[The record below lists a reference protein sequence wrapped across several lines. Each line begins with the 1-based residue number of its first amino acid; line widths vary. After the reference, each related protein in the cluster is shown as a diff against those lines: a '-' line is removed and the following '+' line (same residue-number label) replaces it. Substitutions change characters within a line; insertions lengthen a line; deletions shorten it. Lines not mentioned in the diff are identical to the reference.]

1 MVQKEFFSQ
10 MELEQ
15 YTDKAKETMVEAMEN
30 ARALDH
36 QTITTAHVM
45 KAILLNN
52 KKRFRKL
59 IELVGGNYYWCIQE
73 TDKILISLP
82 RVEGYKNLF
91 IDAELSES
99 INSADIYAQKL
110 GDKFIGLEALFLGI
124 VLGKSEISKKLVK
137 KMKNIN
143 QLEELVLAE
152 RKGNKIE
159 SQGHQEGD
167 NILDDYTVN
176 LTNRASEGRIDPIIG
191 RDEEIRRTIQ
201 VLSRRTKNN
210 PILIGFPGVGKTA
223 IAEGLA
229 LRIVRKDVPEV
240 LLDKKLL
247 SLDMGSLVAGAKYR
261 GEFEERLKSVLQA
274 IESSKGE
281 IILFIDEVHLLVGAG
296 KSEGSMDASNLL
308 KPALARGSLR
318 CIGATTLDEH
328 RKYIEKD
335 AALARRF
342 QPVMITP
349 PNTKECLSILRGIK
363 DKYEVHHGV
372 SISDNALIAAVK
384 MSDRYITDRFLP
396 DKAIDLV
403 DEAAAKLKMEL
414 GSKPIEL
421 EDLEREILQKEI
433 EREAL
438 KKENDFESR
447 ARLTELVNDLKML
460 SQKSNKLNEQWKTEI
475 VNVKD
480 LSSNKEMLEKFKSE
494 LEGSKRNGDLQRAG
508 ELTYSVIPKLEME
521 IKEAEKRSLNA
532 KQINPERVSENHI
545 ANVVAKWSG
554 IPVEKLLGSEKSKL
568 MDMEELLSQS
578 VIGQKEPVESVS
590 KAIRRAKAG
599 LSDLKRPLASF
610 LFLGPTGVGKTELS
624 KTLSEFLFQDREAM
638 TRIDMSEYMEKHSVA
653 RLIGSPPG
661 YVGFEEGGA
670 LTEAVRRKP
679 YQVVL
684 FDEVEKA
691 HNDIINLLLQ
701 VLDEG
706 RLTDA
711 HGRNVSFANSI
722 IILTSNLGAE
732 EFIKPA
738 ENKPKIIEQNVMK
751 HVKKWFKPEFL
762 NRLDDIVTFNSLKIN
777 DIEEIISIRV
787 SELQQLLQERNIDLV
802 ISEKAKSWIA
812 KNSFDKEYG
821 ARPLKRTIESN
832 IKDKLADQLLV
843 GNLKEGNVAFVDE
856 ENDSISLKI
865 RDSVNTVH

>member
-1 MVQKEFFSQ
+1 MD
-10 MELEQ
+10 LER
-15 YTDKAKETMVEAMEN
+15 YTDNAKETMVEAMEN
-30 ARALDH
+30 AKALDH

-45 KAILLNN
+45 KSILLNN
-52 KKRFRKL
+52 KQRFRKL
-59 IELVGGNYYWCIQE
+59 IELVGGDYFSVLQE
-73 TDKILISLP
+73 ADKLLISLP
-82 RVEGYKNLF
+82 KVEGHKNLF
-91 IDAELSES
+91 IDTNLSEA
-99 INSADIYAQKL
+99 IKSAEIYADKL

-124 VLGKSEISKKLVK
+124 ALGQSEISKKLKSKV
-137 KMKNIN
+137 KNID
-143 QLEELVLAE
+143 QLEDFVLTD

-159 SQGHQEGD
+159 SQTHQEGENVLD
-167 NILDDYTVN
+167 NYTVN
-176 LTNRASEGRIDPIIG
+176 LTEKALEGRIDPIIG

-210 PILIGFPGVGKTA
+210 PILIGSPGVGKTA

-229 LRIVRKDVPEV
+229 LRIFRKDVPEV

-247 SLDMGSLVAGAKYR
+247 SLDMGLLVAGAKYR

-274 IESSKGE
+274 IENSQGQ

-308 KPALARGSLR
+308 KPALARGTLR

-342 QPVMITP
+342 QPVMVNP
-349 PNTKECLSILRGIK
+349 PSTNECLSILRGIK

-372 SISDNALIAAVK
+372 SISDGALIAAVK

-396 DKAIDLV
+396 DKAIDLM

-447 ARLTELVNDLKML
+447 ARLTELMNDLKVL
-460 SQKSNKLNEQWKTEI
+460 SQKSNTLNEQWNMEI

-480 LSSNKEMLEKFKSE
+480 LSSNKEMLEKLKTE
-494 LEGSKRNGDLQRAG
+494 LEESKRSGDLERAG
-508 ELTYSVIPKLEME
+508 ELTYAVIPKLEMAIE
-521 IKEAEKRSLNA
+521 EAEKRSLDA
-532 KQINPERVSENHI
+532 KQINPERVSEDHI
-545 ANVVAKWSG
+545 ANVVSKWSG
-554 IPVEKLLGSEKSKL
+554 IPVEKLLGNEKSQL
-568 MDMEELLSQS
+568 MEMEALLSQS
-578 VIGQKEPVESVS
+578 VIGQREAVECVS

-624 KTLSEFLFQDREAM
+624 KTLSEFLFQDKEAM
-638 TRIDMSEYMEKHSVA
+638 TRIDMSEYMEKHSVS

-679 YQVVL
+679 YQVIL

-691 HNDIINLLLQ
+691 HNDVLNLLLQ

-706 RLTDA
+706 NLTDA
-711 HGRNVSFANSI
+711 HGRNISFSNAI
-722 IILTSNLGAE
+722 IILTSNLGSE
-732 EFIKPA
+732 EFNKTRDRGLKTIKH
-738 ENKPKIIEQNVMK
+738 NVMK
-751 HVKKWFKPEFL
+751 HVKGWFKPEFL

-777 DIEEIISIRV
+777 DIEKIISIRV
-787 SELQQLLQERNIDLV
+787 GELKKLLQEKNIDLV

-812 KNSFDKEYG
+812 KNSFDEEYG

-832 IKDKLADQLLV
+832 IKDKLADQLLL
-843 GNLKEGNVAFVDE
+843 GKLKEGNLAFVDE
-856 ENDSISLKI
+856 ENDSISLII
-865 RDSVNTVH
+865 RDSEKTIH

>member
-1 MVQKEFFSQ
+1 MD
-10 MELEQ
+10 LER
-15 YTDKAKETMVEAMEN
+15 YTNNAKETMVEAMEN
-30 ARALDH
+30 AKALDH

-45 KAILLNN
+45 KSILLNN
-52 KKRFRKL
+52 KQRFRKL
-59 IELVGGNYYWCIQE
+59 IELVGGDYFSVLQE
-73 TDKILISLP
+73 ADKLLISLP
-82 RVEGYKNLF
+82 KVEGHKNLF
-91 IDAELSES
+91 IDTNLSEA
-99 INSADIYAQKL
+99 IKSAEIYADKL

-124 VLGKSEISKKLVK
+124 ALGQSEISKKLKSKV
-137 KMKNIN
+137 KNID
-143 QLEELVLAE
+143 QLEDFVLTD

-159 SQGHQEGD
+159 SQTHQEGENVLD
-167 NILDDYTVN
+167 NYTVN
-176 LTNRASEGRIDPIIG
+176 LTKKALEGRIDPIIG

-210 PILIGFPGVGKTA
+210 PILIGSPGVGKTA

-229 LRIVRKDVPEV
+229 LRIFRKDVPEV

-274 IESSKGE
+274 IENSLGQ

-308 KPALARGSLR
+308 KPALARGTLR

-342 QPVMITP
+342 QPVMVNP
-349 PNTKECLSILRGIK
+349 PSTNECLSILRGIK

-372 SISDNALIAAVK
+372 SISDGALIAAVK

-396 DKAIDLV
+396 DKAIDLM

-447 ARLTELVNDLKML
+447 ARLTELMNDLKVL
-460 SQKSNKLNEQWKTEI
+460 SQKSNTLNEQWNMEI

-480 LSSNKEMLEKFKSE
+480 LSSNKEMLEKLKTE
-494 LEGSKRNGDLQRAG
+494 LEESKRSGDLERAG
-508 ELTYSVIPKLEME
+508 ELTYAVIPKLEMAIE
-521 IKEAEKRSLNA
+521 EAEKRSLDA
-532 KQINPERVSENHI
+532 KQINPERVSEDHI
-545 ANVVAKWSG
+545 ANVVSKWSG
-554 IPVEKLLGSEKSKL
+554 IPVEKLLGNEKSQL
-568 MDMEELLSQS
+568 MEMEALLSQS
-578 VIGQKEPVESVS
+578 VIGQREAVECVS

-624 KTLSEFLFQDREAM
+624 KTLSEFLFQDKEAM
-638 TRIDMSEYMEKHSVA
+638 TRIDMSEYMEKHSVS

-679 YQVVL
+679 YQVIL

-691 HNDIINLLLQ
+691 HNDVLNLLLQ

-706 RLTDA
+706 NLTDA
-711 HGRNVSFANSI
+711 HGRNISFSNAI
-722 IILTSNLGAE
+722 IILTSNLGSE
-732 EFIKPA
+732 EFNKTRDRGLKTIKH
-738 ENKPKIIEQNVMK
+738 NVMK
-751 HVKKWFKPEFL
+751 HVKGWFKPEFL

-777 DIEEIISIRV
+777 DIEKIISIRV
-787 SELQQLLQERNIDLV
+787 GELKKLLQEKNIDLV

-812 KNSFDKEYG
+812 KNSFDEEYG

-832 IKDKLADQLLV
+832 IKDKLADQLLL
-843 GNLKEGNVAFVDE
+843 GKLKEGNLAFVDE

-865 RDSVNTVH
+865 RDSEKTIH

>member
-1 MVQKEFFSQ
+1 MD
-10 MELEQ
+10 LEQ
-15 YTDKAKETMVEAMEN
+15 YTDKAKETMVEAMES

-36 QTITTAHVM
+36 QTITTAHVI

-59 IELVGGNYYWCIQE
+59 IELAGGNYYWVLQE
-73 TDKILISLP
+73 ADKILISLP

-91 IDAELSES
+91 IDTKLSES
-99 INSADIYAQKL
+99 IKSAETYAQKL

-124 VLGKSEISKKLVK
+124 ALGKSEISKKLVN

-143 QLEELVLAE
+143 QLEELALAE
-152 RKGNKIE
+152 RRGNKIE
-159 SQGHQEGD
+159 SQAHQEGD

-274 IESSKGE
+274 IESSNGE

-349 PNTKECLSILRGIK
+349 PNTNECLSILRGIK

-372 SISDNALIAAVK
+372 SISDSALIAAVK

-447 ARLTELVNDLKML
+447 ARLTELMNDLKVL

-480 LSSNKEMLEKFKSE
+480 LSSNKEMLEKLKSE
-494 LEGSKRNGDLQRAG
+494 LEESKRNGDLERAG
-508 ELTYSVIPKLEME
+508 ELTYSVIPKLEMD

-532 KQINPERVSENHI
+532 KQINPERVSEDHI

-578 VIGQKEPVESVS
+578 VIGQKEAVESVS

-691 HNDIINLLLQ
+691 HNDVLNLLLQ

-706 RLTDA
+706 SLTDA

-722 IILTSNLGAE
+722 IILTSNLGSE
-732 EFIKPA
+732 EFSKST
-738 ENKPKIIEQNVMK
+738 EMKPKIIEQNVMK
-751 HVKKWFKPEFL
+751 HVKGWFKPEFL

-787 SELQQLLQERNIDLV
+787 SELKQLLQERNIDLV

-865 RDSVNTVH
+865 SDSANTIH

>member
-1 MVQKEFFSQ
+1 MD
-10 MELEQ
+10 LEQ
-15 YTDKAKETMVEAMEN
+15 YTDKAKETMVEAMES

-59 IELVGGNYYWCIQE
+59 IELVGGNYYWVIQE

-91 IDAELSES
+91 IDSELSES
-99 INSADIYAQKL
+99 IKSAEIYAQKL

-124 VLGKSEISKKLVK
+124 VMGKSEISKKLVK

-143 QLEELVLAE
+143 QLEELVFAE
-152 RKGNKIE
+152 RRGNKIE

-372 SISDNALIAAVK
+372 SISDSALIAAVK

-447 ARLTELVNDLKML
+447 ARLTELMNDLKML

-494 LEGSKRNGDLQRAG
+494 LEESKRNGDLQRAG

-532 KQINPERVSENHI
+532 KQINPERVSEDHI

-691 HNDIINLLLQ
+691 HNDVLNLLLQ
-701 VLDEG
+701 VLEEG
-706 RLTDA
+706 SLTDS

-738 ENKPKIIEQNVMK
+738 DNKPKIIEQNVMK

-762 NRLDDIVTFNSLKIN
+762 NRLDDIVTFNSLKIS

-865 RDSVNTVH
+865 RDSVDTIH

>member
-1 MVQKEFFSQ
+1 MD
-10 MELEQ
+10 LER
-15 YTDKAKETMVEAMEN
+15 YTDNAKETMVEAMEN
-30 ARALDH
+30 AKALDH

-45 KAILLNN
+45 KSILLNN
-52 KKRFRKL
+52 KQRFRKL
-59 IELVGGNYYWCIQE
+59 IELVGGDYFSVLQE
-73 TDKILISLP
+73 ADKLLISLP
-82 RVEGYKNLF
+82 KVEGHKNLF
-91 IDAELSES
+91 IDTNLSEA
-99 INSADIYAQKL
+99 IKSAEIYADKL

-124 VLGKSEISKKLVK
+124 ALGQSEISKKLKSKV
-137 KMKNIN
+137 KNID
-143 QLEELVLAE
+143 QLEDFVLTD

-159 SQGHQEGD
+159 SQTHQEGENVLD
-167 NILDDYTVN
+167 NYTVN
-176 LTNRASEGRIDPIIG
+176 LTKKALEGRIDPIIG

-210 PILIGFPGVGKTA
+210 PILIGSPGVGKTA

-229 LRIVRKDVPEV
+229 LRIFRKDVPEV

-274 IESSKGE
+274 IENSQGQ

-308 KPALARGSLR
+308 KPALARGTLR

-342 QPVMITP
+342 QPVMVNP
-349 PNTKECLSILRGIK
+349 PSTNECLSILRGIK

-372 SISDNALIAAVK
+372 SISDGALIAAVK

-396 DKAIDLV
+396 DKAIDLM

-447 ARLTELVNDLKML
+447 ARLTELMNDLKVL
-460 SQKSNKLNEQWKTEI
+460 SQKSNTLNEQWNMEI

-480 LSSNKEMLEKFKSE
+480 LSSNKEMLEKLKTE
-494 LEGSKRNGDLQRAG
+494 LEESKRSGDLERAG
-508 ELTYSVIPKLEME
+508 ELTYAVIPKLEMAIE
-521 IKEAEKRSLNA
+521 EAEKRSLDA
-532 KQINPERVSENHI
+532 KQINPERVSEDHI
-545 ANVVAKWSG
+545 ANVVSKWSG
-554 IPVEKLLGSEKSKL
+554 IPVEKLLGNEKSQL
-568 MDMEELLSQS
+568 MEMEALLSQS
-578 VIGQKEPVESVS
+578 VIGQREAVECVS

-624 KTLSEFLFQDREAM
+624 KTLSEFLFQDKEAM
-638 TRIDMSEYMEKHSVA
+638 TRIDMSEYMEKHSVS

-679 YQVVL
+679 YQVIL

-691 HNDIINLLLQ
+691 HNDVLNLLLQ

-706 RLTDA
+706 NLTDA
-711 HGRNVSFANSI
+711 HGRNISFSNAI
-722 IILTSNLGAE
+722 IILTSNLGSE
-732 EFIKPA
+732 EFNKTRDRGLKTIKH
-738 ENKPKIIEQNVMK
+738 NVMK
-751 HVKKWFKPEFL
+751 HVKGWFKPEFL

-777 DIEEIISIRV
+777 DIEKIISIRV
-787 SELQQLLQERNIDLV
+787 GELKKLLQEKNIDLV

-812 KNSFDKEYG
+812 KNSFDEEYG

-832 IKDKLADQLLV
+832 IKDKLADQLLL
-843 GNLKEGNVAFVDE
+843 GKLKEGNLAFVDE
-856 ENDSISLKI
+856 ENDSISLII
-865 RDSVNTVH
+865 RDSEKTIH

>member
-1 MVQKEFFSQ
+1 MD
-10 MELEQ
+10 LER
-15 YTDKAKETMVEAMEN
+15 YTDNAKETMLEAMES
-30 ARALDH
+30 AKALDH
-36 QTITTAHVM
+36 QTITTTHVM
-45 KAILLNN
+45 KSILLSN
-52 KKRFRKL
+52 KQRFRKL
-59 IELVGGNYYWCIQE
+59 IELAGGDYFSVLQE
-73 TDKILISLP
+73 ADKLLISLP
-82 RVEGYKNLF
+82 KVEGHKNLF
-91 IDAELSES
+91 IDTKLSEALK
-99 INSADIYAQKL
+99 SAEIFAEKL
-110 GDKFIGLEALFLGI
+110 GDNFIGLEALFLGI
-124 VLGKSEISKKLVK
+124 ASGQNEFSKELNSKLK
-137 KMKNIN
+137 KID
-143 QLEELVLAE
+143 QLEDLVLAG
-152 RKGNKIE
+152 RKGNRIE
-159 SQGHQEGD
+159 SKNHQEGE
-167 NILDDYTVN
+167 NILDNYTVN
-176 LTNRASEGRIDPIIG
+176 LTNKALEGRIDPIIG

-274 IESSKGE
+274 IESSNGQV
-281 IILFIDEVHLLVGAG
+281 ILFIDEVHLLVGAG

-349 PNTKECLSILRGIK
+349 PNTNECLSILRGIK

-372 SISDNALIAAVK
+372 SISDSALIAAVK

-447 ARLTELVNDLKML
+447 ARLTELMNDLKVL

-480 LSSNKEMLEKFKSE
+480 LSSNKEMLEKLKSE
-494 LEGSKRNGDLQRAG
+494 LEESKRNGDLERAG
-508 ELTYSVIPKLEME
+508 ELTYSVIPKLEMD

-532 KQINPERVSENHI
+532 KQINPERVSEDHI

-578 VIGQKEPVESVS
+578 VIGQKEAVESVS

-691 HNDIINLLLQ
+691 HNDVLNLLLQ

-706 RLTDA
+706 SLTDA

-722 IILTSNLGAE
+722 IILTSNLGSE
-732 EFIKPA
+732 EFSKST
-738 ENKPKIIEQNVMK
+738 EMKPKIIEQNVMK
-751 HVKKWFKPEFL
+751 HVKNWFKPEFL
-762 NRLDDIVTFNSLKIN
+762 NRLDDIVTFNSLEIN

-787 SELQQLLQERNIDLV
+787 SELKQLLQERNIDLV

-865 RDSVNTVH
+865 SDSANTIH

>member
-1 MVQKEFFSQ
+1 MD
-10 MELEQ
+10 LER
-15 YTDKAKETMVEAMEN
+15 YTDNAKETMVEAMEI

-36 QTITTAHVM
+36 QTITTTHVM
-45 KAILLNN
+45 KAILSNN
-52 KKRFRKL
+52 KKRFKKL
-59 IELVGGNYYWCIQE
+59 IELAGGDYFLVLQDV
-73 TDKILISLP
+73 DKLLISIP
-82 RVEGYKNLF
+82 KVEGHKNLF
-91 IDAELSES
+91 IDTKLSEAIKDS
-99 INSADIYAQKL
+99 ERFSDKL
-110 GDKFIGLEALFLGI
+110 GDKFIGSEALFLGI
-124 VLGKSEISKKLVK
+124 VLGTSELAKKLVS
-137 KMKNIN
+137 KMKNYN
-143 QLEELVLAE
+143 GLEGIVLE
-152 RKGNKIE
+152 DRKGNKIE
-159 SQGHQEGD
+159 SQGHQEGE
-167 NILDDYTVN
+167 NILNDYTVN
-176 LTNRASEGRIDPIIG
+176 LTNQALEGRIDPIIG
-191 RDEEIRRTIQ
+191 RDEEIRRTVQ

-247 SLDMGSLVAGAKYR
+247 SLDMGALVAGAKYR

-274 IESSKGE
+274 IENSFGQ

-296 KSEGSMDASNLL
+296 KAEGSMDASNLL

-342 QPVMITP
+342 QPVMVNP
-349 PNTKECLSILRGIK
+349 PSTNECLSILRGIK

-372 SISDNALIAAVK
+372 SISDGALIAAVK

-403 DEAAAKLKMEL
+403 DEASAKLKMEL

-447 ARLTELVNDLKML
+447 TRLTELISDLKVL
-460 SQKSNKLNEQWKTEI
+460 SQKSNKLSEQWNTEI

-480 LSSNKEMLEKFKSE
+480 LSANKEMLERLKTE
-494 LEGSKRNGDLQRAG
+494 LEESKRNGGLERAG
-508 ELTYSVIPKLEME
+508 ELTYSEIPKLEMA
-521 IKEAEKRSLNA
+521 IKEAETRSLDA
-532 KQINPERVSENHI
+532 KQINAERVSEDHI

-554 IPVEKLLGSEKSKL
+554 IPVEKLLGNEKSQL
-568 MDMEELLSQS
+568 MELEALLSES
-578 VIGQKEPVESVS
+578 VIGQKVAVESVS

-599 LSDLKRPLASF
+599 LSELKRPLASF

-624 KTLSEFLFQDREAM
+624 KTLSEFLFQDKDAM
-638 TRIDMSEYMEKHSVA
+638 TRIDMSEYMEKHSVSK
-653 RLIGSPPG
+653 LIGSPPG

-691 HNDIINLLLQ
+691 HNDVLNLLLQ

-706 RLTDA
+706 HLTDA
-711 HGRNVSFANSI
+711 HGRNISFAHSI
-722 IILTSNLGAE
+722 IILTSNLGSE
-732 EFIKPA
+732 EFYKSGDSSQKTIRHS
-738 ENKPKIIEQNVMK
+738 VME
-751 HVKKWFKPEFL
+751 HVKSWFKPEFL
-762 NRLDDIVTFNSLKIN
+762 NRLDDIVIFDSLEIE
-777 DIEEIISIRV
+777 DIKEIISIRV
-787 SELQQLLQERNIDLV
+787 LELRQLLQEKNIDLI
-802 ISEKAKSWIA
+802 ISDKAKHWIA
-812 KNSFDKEYG
+812 KNSFNHEYG
-821 ARPLKRTIESN
+821 ARPLKRTIESS
-832 IKDKLADQLLV
+832 IKDKLADQLLL
-843 GNLKEGNVAFVDE
+843 GQLKEGDVAFVDE
-856 ENDSISLKI
+856 EDDSISLKI
-865 RDSVNTVH
+865 RDSAGTIH

>member
-1 MVQKEFFSQ
+1 MD
-10 MELEQ
+10 LEK
-15 YTDKAKETMVEAMEN
+15 YTDNAKETMVEAMEN
-30 ARALDH
+30 AKALDH

-45 KAILLNN
+45 KSILLNN
-52 KKRFRKL
+52 KQRFRKL
-59 IELVGGNYYWCIQE
+59 IELVGGDYFSVLQE
-73 TDKILISLP
+73 ADKLLISLP
-82 RVEGYKNLF
+82 KVEGHKNLF
-91 IDAELSES
+91 IDTTLSEA
-99 INSADIYAQKL
+99 IKSAEIYADKL

-124 VLGKSEISKKLVK
+124 ALGQSEISKKLKSKV
-137 KMKNIN
+137 KNID
-143 QLEELVLAE
+143 QLEDFVLTD

-159 SQGHQEGD
+159 SQTHQEGENFLD
-167 NILDDYTVN
+167 NYTVN
-176 LTNRASEGRIDPIIG
+176 LTKKALEGRIDPIIG

-210 PILIGFPGVGKTA
+210 PILIGSPGVGKTA

-229 LRIVRKDVPEV
+229 LRIFRKDVPEV

-274 IESSKGE
+274 IENSLGQ

-308 KPALARGSLR
+308 KPALARGTLR

-342 QPVMITP
+342 QPVMVNP
-349 PNTKECLSILRGIK
+349 PSTNECLSILRGIK

-372 SISDNALIAAVK
+372 SISDGALIAAVK

-396 DKAIDLV
+396 DKAIDLM

-447 ARLTELVNDLKML
+447 ARLTELMNDLKVL
-460 SQKSNKLNEQWKTEI
+460 SQKSNTLNEQWNMEI

-480 LSSNKEMLEKFKSE
+480 LSSNKEMLEKLKTE
-494 LEGSKRNGDLQRAG
+494 LEESKRSGDLERAG
-508 ELTYSVIPKLEME
+508 ELTYAVIPKLEMAIE
-521 IKEAEKRSLNA
+521 EAEKRSLDA
-532 KQINPERVSENHI
+532 KQINPERVSEDHI
-545 ANVVAKWSG
+545 ANVVSKWSG
-554 IPVEKLLGSEKSKL
+554 IPVEKLLGNEKSQL
-568 MDMEELLSQS
+568 MEMEALLSQS
-578 VIGQKEPVESVS
+578 VIGQREAVECVS

-624 KTLSEFLFQDREAM
+624 KTLSEFLFQDKEAM
-638 TRIDMSEYMEKHSVA
+638 TRIDMSEYMEKHSVS

-679 YQVVL
+679 YQVIL

-691 HNDIINLLLQ
+691 HNDVLNLLLQ

-706 RLTDA
+706 NLTDA
-711 HGRNVSFANSI
+711 HGRNISFSNAI
-722 IILTSNLGAE
+722 IILTSNLGSE
-732 EFIKPA
+732 EFNKTQDRGFKTIKH
-738 ENKPKIIEQNVMK
+738 NVMN
-751 HVKKWFKPEFL
+751 HVKGWFKPEFL

-777 DIEEIISIRV
+777 DIEKIISIRV
-787 SELQQLLQERNIDLV
+787 GELKKLLQEKNIDLV

-812 KNSFDKEYG
+812 KNSFDEEYG

-832 IKDKLADQLLV
+832 IKDKLADQLLS
-843 GNLKEGNVAFVDE
+843 GKLKEGNLAFVDE

-865 RDSVNTVH
+865 RDSEKTIH

>member
-1 MVQKEFFSQ
+1 M
-10 MELEQ
+10 
-15 YTDKAKETMVEAMEN
+15 
-30 ARALDH
+30 
-36 QTITTAHVM
+36 
-45 KAILLNN
+45 
-52 KKRFRKL
+52 
-59 IELVGGNYYWCIQE
+59 
-73 TDKILISLP
+73 
-82 RVEGYKNLF
+82 
-91 IDAELSES
+91 
-99 INSADIYAQKL
+99 
-110 GDKFIGLEALFLGI
+110 
-124 VLGKSEISKKLVK
+124 
-137 KMKNIN
+137 
-143 QLEELVLAE
+143 
-152 RKGNKIE
+152 
-159 SQGHQEGD
+159 
-167 NILDDYTVN
+167 
-176 LTNRASEGRIDPIIG
+176 
-191 RDEEIRRTIQ
+191 
-201 VLSRRTKNN
+201 SRRTKNN

-274 IESSKGE
+274 IERSKGE

-372 SISDNALIAAVK
+372 SISDSALIAAVK

-447 ARLTELVNDLKML
+447 ARLTELMNDIKML
-460 SQKSNKLNEQWKTEI
+460 SQRSNKLNEQWKTEI

-494 LEGSKRNGDLQRAG
+494 LEESKRNGDLQRAG

-532 KQINPERVSENHI
+532 KQINPERVSEDHI

-624 KTLSEFLFQDREAM
+624 KALSEFLFQDREAM

-670 LTEAVRRKP
+670 LTEAIRRKP

-691 HNDIINLLLQ
+691 HNDVLNLLLQ

-706 RLTDA
+706 NLTDA

-738 ENKPKIIEQNVMK
+738 DNKPKIIEQNVMK
-751 HVKKWFKPEFL
+751 HVKNWFKPEFL

-787 SELQQLLQERNIDLV
+787 SELKQLLQERNIDLV

-843 GNLKEGNVAFVDE
+843 GNLKEGNIAFVDE

-865 RDSVNTVH
+865 RDSANTIH

>member
-1 MVQKEFFSQ
+1 MD
-10 MELEQ
+10 LEQ
-15 YTDKAKETMVEAMEN
+15 YTDKAKETMVEAMES
-30 ARALDH
+30 ARELDH
-36 QTITTAHVM
+36 QMITTAHVL
-45 KAILLNN
+45 KAILLKN
-52 KKRFRKL
+52 KQRFRKL
-59 IELVGGNYYWCIQE
+59 IESGGGNYYRALQE
-73 TDKILISLP
+73 ADKILISLP
-82 RVEGYKNLF
+82 RVEGHKNLF
-91 IDAELSES
+91 IDTKLSEA
-99 INSADIYAQKL
+99 IKKAETYAQKL

-124 VLGKSEISKKLVK
+124 ALGKSELSKKLVNEI
-137 KMKNIN
+137 KNIDR
-143 QLEELVLAE
+143 LEEIALVE

-159 SQGHQEGD
+159 SQAHQEGE

-176 LTNRASEGRIDPIIG
+176 LTNKAFEGRIDPIIG

-261 GEFEERLKSVLQA
+261 GEFEERLKGVLQA
-274 IESSKGE
+274 IESSNGQV
-281 IILFIDEVHLLVGAG
+281 ILFIDEVHLLVGAG

-349 PNTKECLSILRGIK
+349 PNTSECLSILRGIK

-372 SISDNALIAAVK
+372 SISDGALIAAVK
-384 MSDRYITDRFLP
+384 MSDRHITDRFLP

-438 KKENDFESR
+438 KKENDFDSR
-447 ARLTELVNDLKML
+447 ARLTELMNDLKEL

-480 LSSNKEMLEKFKSE
+480 LSSNKEMLEKLKSE
-494 LEGSKRNGDLQRAG
+494 LEESKRNGDLERAG
-508 ELTYSVIPKLEME
+508 ELTYSVIPKLEIA

-532 KQINPERVSENHI
+532 KQINPERVSEDHI

-568 MDMEELLSQS
+568 MDMEALLSQS
-578 VIGQKEPVESVS
+578 IIGQKEAVKSVS

-624 KTLSEFLFQDREAM
+624 KTLSEFLFQDKEAM

-691 HNDIINLLLQ
+691 HNDVLNLLLQ

-706 RLTDA
+706 SLTDA
-711 HGRNVSFANSI
+711 HGRNISFANSI
-722 IILTSNLGAE
+722 IILTSNLGSE
-732 EFIKPA
+732 EYIKPG
-738 ENKPKIIEQNVMK
+738 ETKPVIIEQNVMK
-751 HVKKWFKPEFL
+751 HVKSWFKPEFL
-762 NRLDDIVTFNSLKIN
+762 NRLDDIVTFNSLRIK

-787 SELQQLLQERNIDLV
+787 FELKQLLQERNIDLV
-802 ISEKAKSWIA
+802 ISEKAKTWIA

-821 ARPLKRTIESN
+821 ARPLKRAIESN

-843 GNLKEGNVAFVDE
+843 GKLKEGNVAFVDE
-856 ENDSISLKI
+856 ENGSISLKI
-865 RDSVNTVH
+865 RDSANTMH

>member
-1 MVQKEFFSQ
+1 MD
-10 MELEQ
+10 LER
-15 YTDKAKETMVEAMEN
+15 YTNNAKETMVEAMES
-30 ARALDH
+30 ARALSH
-36 QTITTAHVM
+36 QTITTSHVM

-52 KKRFRKL
+52 KKQFTKL
-59 IELVGGNYYWCIQE
+59 LELAGGDFFSVLQE
-73 TDKILISLP
+73 VDKLLISQP
-82 RVEGYKNLF
+82 RVEGYQNLF
-91 IDAELSES
+91 IDTKLSEA
-99 INSADIYAQKL
+99 IKGAEIFAEKL
-110 GDKFIGLEALFLGI
+110 GDKFIGLESLFVGI
-124 VLGKSEISKKLVK
+124 ALGKSEIAKKLASE
-137 KMKNIN
+137 MKNFD
-143 QLEELVLAE
+143 QLEEIVLAD
-152 RKGNKIE
+152 RKGNTIE
-159 SQGHQEGD
+159 SQAHQEGG
-167 NILDDYTVN
+167 NILHDYTIN
-176 LTNRASEGRIDPIIG
+176 LTDKANEGHIDPIIG

-247 SLDMGSLVAGAKYR
+247 SLDMGSLVAGSKYR
-261 GEFEERLKSVLQA
+261 GEFEERLKGVLQA
-274 IESSKGE
+274 IENSSGQ

-342 QPVMITP
+342 QPVMVNP
-349 PNTKECLSILRGIK
+349 PSTNECLSILRGIK

-372 SISDNALIAAVK
+372 SISDSALITAVK

-403 DEAAAKLKMEL
+403 DEASAKLKMEL

-447 ARLTELVNDLKML
+447 ARLTELINDLKVL
-460 SQKSNKLNEQWKTEI
+460 SQKSRKLTEQWNTEI

-480 LSSNKEMLEKFKSE
+480 LSSNKEMLERLKTE
-494 LEGSKRNGDLQRAG
+494 LEEAKRNGNLERAG
-508 ELTYSVIPKLEME
+508 ELTYSEIPKLEIA
-521 IKEAEKRSLNA
+521 IKEAERKSLNA
-532 KQINPERVSENHI
+532 KQINPERVSEDHI

-554 IPVEKLLGSEKSKL
+554 IPVEKLLGNEKSQL
-568 MDMEELLSQS
+568 MEMEVLLSQS
-578 VIGQKEPVESVS
+578 VIGQKEAVESVS
-590 KAIRRAKAG
+590 KAIRRAKSG
-599 LSDLKRPLASF
+599 LSDLKKPLASF

-624 KTLSEFLFQDREAM
+624 KTLSEFLFQNKEAM
-638 TRIDMSEYMEKHSVA
+638 TRIDMSEYMEKHSVS

-670 LTEAVRRKP
+670 LTEAIRRKP
-679 YQVVL
+679 YQVIL

-691 HNDIINLLLQ
+691 HNDVLNLLLQ

-706 RLTDA
+706 HLTDA
-711 HGRNVSFANSI
+711 SGRNISFSNSI
-722 IILTSNLGAE
+722 IILTSNLGSE
-732 EFIKPA
+732 EFYKSGESNLETIRH
-738 ENKPKIIEQNVMK
+738 NIMK
-751 HVKKWFKPEFL
+751 HVKSWFKPEFL
-762 NRLDDIVTFNSLKIN
+762 NRLDDIVTFNSLTIN

-787 SELQQLLQERNIDLV
+787 FELKKLLQEKNIDLV
-802 ISEKAKSWIA
+802 ISDKAKNWIA
-812 KNSFDKEYG
+812 KNSFDEEYG
-821 ARPLKRTIESN
+821 ARPLKRSIESN
-832 IKDKLADQLLV
+832 IKDKLADQLLL
-843 GNLKEGNVAFVDE
+843 GKLKDGNVAFVDE
-856 ENDSISLKI
+856 ENDSLSLKI
-865 RDSVNTVH
+865 RDSAGTIH

>member
-1 MVQKEFFSQ
+1 MD
-10 MELEQ
+10 LER
-15 YTDKAKETMVEAMEN
+15 YTDNAKETMVEAMEN
-30 ARALDH
+30 AKALDH

-45 KAILLNN
+45 KSILLNN
-52 KKRFRKL
+52 KQRFRKL
-59 IELVGGNYYWCIQE
+59 IELVGGDYFSVLQE
-73 TDKILISLP
+73 ADKLLISLP
-82 RVEGYKNLF
+82 KVEGHKNLF
-91 IDAELSES
+91 IDTNLSEA
-99 INSADIYAQKL
+99 IKSAEIYADKL

-124 VLGKSEISKKLVK
+124 ALGQSEISKKLKSKV
-137 KMKNIN
+137 KNIDK
-143 QLEELVLAE
+143 LEDFVLTD

-159 SQGHQEGD
+159 SQTHQEGENVLD
-167 NILDDYTVN
+167 NYTVN
-176 LTNRASEGRIDPIIG
+176 LTKKALEGRIDPIIG

-210 PILIGFPGVGKTA
+210 PILIGSPGVGKTA

-229 LRIVRKDVPEV
+229 LRIFRKDVPEV

-247 SLDMGSLVAGAKYR
+247 SLDMGLLVAGAKYR

-274 IESSKGE
+274 IENSQGQ

-308 KPALARGSLR
+308 KPALARGTLR

-342 QPVMITP
+342 QPIMVNP
-349 PNTKECLSILRGIK
+349 PSTNECLSILRGIK

-372 SISDNALIAAVK
+372 SISDGALIAAVK

-396 DKAIDLV
+396 DKAIDLM

-447 ARLTELVNDLKML
+447 ARLTELMNDLKVL
-460 SQKSNKLNEQWKTEI
+460 SQKSNTLNEQWNMEI

-480 LSSNKEMLEKFKSE
+480 LSSNKEMLEKLKTE
-494 LEGSKRNGDLQRAG
+494 LEESKRSGDLERAG
-508 ELTYSVIPKLEME
+508 ELTYAVIPKLEMAIE
-521 IKEAEKRSLNA
+521 EAEKRSLDA
-532 KQINPERVSENHI
+532 KQINPERVSEDHI
-545 ANVVAKWSG
+545 ANVVSKWSG
-554 IPVEKLLGSEKSKL
+554 IPVEKLLGNEKSQL
-568 MDMEELLSQS
+568 MEMEALLSQS
-578 VIGQKEPVESVS
+578 VIGQREAVECVS

-624 KTLSEFLFQDREAM
+624 KTLSEFLFQDKEAM
-638 TRIDMSEYMEKHSVA
+638 TRIDMSEYMEKHSVS

-679 YQVVL
+679 YQVIL

-691 HNDIINLLLQ
+691 HNDVLNLLLQ

-706 RLTDA
+706 NLTDA
-711 HGRNVSFANSI
+711 HGRNISFSNAI
-722 IILTSNLGAE
+722 IILTSNLGSE
-732 EFIKPA
+732 EFNKTRDRGLKTIKH
-738 ENKPKIIEQNVMK
+738 NVMK
-751 HVKKWFKPEFL
+751 HVKGWFKPEFL

-777 DIEEIISIRV
+777 DIEKIISIRV
-787 SELQQLLQERNIDLV
+787 GELKKLLQEKNIDLV

-812 KNSFDKEYG
+812 KNSFDEEYG

-832 IKDKLADQLLV
+832 IKDKLADQLLL
-843 GNLKEGNVAFVDE
+843 GKLKEGNLAFVDE
-856 ENDSISLKI
+856 ENDSISLII
-865 RDSVNTVH
+865 RDSEKTIH

>member
-1 MVQKEFFSQ
+1 

-15 YTDKAKETMVEAMEN
+15 YTDKAKETMVEAMES

-59 IELVGGNYYWCIQE
+59 IELVGGNYYWVIQE

-82 RVEGYKNLF
+82 RVEGHKNLF
-91 IDAELSES
+91 IDANLSES
-99 INSADIYAQKL
+99 IKNAEIYAQRF

-124 VLGKSEISKKLVK
+124 VLGKSEISKKLVN

-143 QLEELVLAE
+143 QLEELVTAE
-152 RKGNKIE
+152 RRGNKIE
-159 SQGHQEGD
+159 SQSHQEGD

-176 LTNRASEGRIDPIIG
+176 LTNRASEGSIDPIIG

-372 SISDNALIAAVK
+372 SISDSALIAAVK

-447 ARLTELVNDLKML
+447 ARLAELMNDIKML
-460 SQKSNKLNEQWKTEI
+460 SQRSNKLNEQWKTEI

-494 LEGSKRNGDLQRAG
+494 LEESKRNGDLQRAG

-532 KQINPERVSENHI
+532 KQINPERVSEDHI

-691 HNDIINLLLQ
+691 HNDVLNLLLQ

-706 RLTDA
+706 NLTDA

-738 ENKPKIIEQNVMK
+738 DNKPKIIEQNVMK

-865 RDSVNTVH
+865 RDSVNTIH

>member
-1 MVQKEFFSQ
+1 MD
-10 MELEQ
+10 LER
-15 YTDKAKETMVEAMEN
+15 YTNNAKETMVEAMEN
-30 ARALDH
+30 AKALDH

-45 KAILLNN
+45 KSILLNN
-52 KKRFRKL
+52 KQRFRKL
-59 IELVGGNYYWCIQE
+59 IELVGGDYFSVLQE
-73 TDKILISLP
+73 ADKLLISLP
-82 RVEGYKNLF
+82 KVEGHKNLF
-91 IDAELSES
+91 IDTNLSDAIKSAE
-99 INSADIYAQKL
+99 IFADKL

-124 VLGKSEISKKLVK
+124 ALGQSEISKKLKSKV
-137 KMKNIN
+137 KNID
-143 QLEELVLAE
+143 QLEDFVLKD

-159 SQGHQEGD
+159 SQTHQEGENVLD
-167 NILDDYTVN
+167 NYTLN
-176 LTNRASEGRIDPIIG
+176 LTKKALEGRIDPIIG

-210 PILIGFPGVGKTA
+210 PILIGSPGVGKTA

-229 LRIVRKDVPEV
+229 LRIFRKDVPEV

-247 SLDMGSLVAGAKYR
+247 SLDMGLLVAGAKYR

-274 IESSKGE
+274 IENSQGQ

-308 KPALARGSLR
+308 KPALARGTLR

-342 QPVMITP
+342 QPVMVNP
-349 PNTKECLSILRGIK
+349 PSTNECLSILRGIK

-372 SISDNALIAAVK
+372 SISDGALIAAVK

-396 DKAIDLV
+396 DKAIDLM

-447 ARLTELVNDLKML
+447 ARLTELMNDLKVL
-460 SQKSNKLNEQWKTEI
+460 SQKSNTLNEQWNMEI

-480 LSSNKEMLEKFKSE
+480 LSSNKEMLEKLKTE
-494 LEGSKRNGDLQRAG
+494 LEESKRSGDLERAG
-508 ELTYSVIPKLEME
+508 ELTYAVIPKLEMAIE
-521 IKEAEKRSLNA
+521 EAEKRSLDA
-532 KQINPERVSENHI
+532 KQINPERVSEDHI
-545 ANVVAKWSG
+545 ANVVSKWSG
-554 IPVEKLLGSEKSKL
+554 IPVEKLLGNEKSQL
-568 MDMEELLSQS
+568 MEMEALLSQS
-578 VIGQKEPVESVS
+578 VIGQREAVECVS

-624 KTLSEFLFQDREAM
+624 KTLSEFLFQDKEAM
-638 TRIDMSEYMEKHSVA
+638 TRIDMSEYMEKHSVS

-679 YQVVL
+679 YQVIL

-691 HNDIINLLLQ
+691 HNDVLNLLLQ

-706 RLTDA
+706 NLTDA
-711 HGRNVSFANSI
+711 HGRNISFSNAI
-722 IILTSNLGAE
+722 IILTSNLGSE
-732 EFIKPA
+732 EFNKTRDRGLKTIKH
-738 ENKPKIIEQNVMK
+738 NVMK
-751 HVKKWFKPEFL
+751 HVKGWFKPEFL

-777 DIEEIISIRV
+777 DIEKIISIRV
-787 SELQQLLQERNIDLV
+787 GELKKLLQEKNIDLV

-812 KNSFDKEYG
+812 KNSFDEEYG

-832 IKDKLADQLLV
+832 IKDKLADQLLL
-843 GNLKEGNVAFVDE
+843 GKLKEGNLAFVDE
-856 ENDSISLKI
+856 ENDSIALKI
-865 RDSVNTVH
+865 RDSEKTIH

>member
-1 MVQKEFFSQ
+1 MD
-10 MELEQ
+10 LER
-15 YTDKAKETMVEAMEN
+15 YTDNAKETMVEAMEN
-30 ARALDH
+30 AKALDH

-45 KAILLNN
+45 KSILLNN
-52 KKRFRKL
+52 KQRFRKL
-59 IELVGGNYYWCIQE
+59 IELVGGDYFSVLQE
-73 TDKILISLP
+73 ADKLLISLP
-82 RVEGYKNLF
+82 KVEGHKNLF
-91 IDAELSES
+91 IDTNLSEA
-99 INSADIYAQKL
+99 IKSAEIYADKL

-124 VLGKSEISKKLVK
+124 ALGQSEISKKLKSKV
-137 KMKNIN
+137 KNID
-143 QLEELVLAE
+143 QLEDFVLTD

-159 SQGHQEGD
+159 SQTHQEGENVLD
-167 NILDDYTVN
+167 NYTVN
-176 LTNRASEGRIDPIIG
+176 LTDKALEGRIDPIIG

-210 PILIGFPGVGKTA
+210 PILIGSPGVGKTA

-229 LRIVRKDVPEV
+229 LRIFRKDVPEV

-274 IESSKGE
+274 IENSQGQ

-308 KPALARGSLR
+308 KPALARGTLR

-342 QPVMITP
+342 QPVMVNP
-349 PNTKECLSILRGIK
+349 PSTNECLSILRGIK

-372 SISDNALIAAVK
+372 SISDGALIAAVK

-396 DKAIDLV
+396 DKAIDLM

-447 ARLTELVNDLKML
+447 ARLTELMNDLKVL
-460 SQKSNKLNEQWKTEI
+460 SQKSNTLNEQWNMEI

-480 LSSNKEMLEKFKSE
+480 LSSNKEMLEKLKTE
-494 LEGSKRNGDLQRAG
+494 LEESKRSGDLERAG
-508 ELTYSVIPKLEME
+508 ELTYAVIPKLEMAIE
-521 IKEAEKRSLNA
+521 EAEKRSLDA
-532 KQINPERVSENHI
+532 KQINPERVSEDHI
-545 ANVVAKWSG
+545 ANVVSKWSG
-554 IPVEKLLGSEKSKL
+554 IPVEKLLGNEKSQL
-568 MDMEELLSQS
+568 MEMEALLSQS
-578 VIGQKEPVESVS
+578 VIGQREAVECVS

-624 KTLSEFLFQDREAM
+624 KTLSEFLFQDKEAM
-638 TRIDMSEYMEKHSVA
+638 TRIDMSEYMEKHSVS

-679 YQVVL
+679 YQVIL

-691 HNDIINLLLQ
+691 HNDVLNLLLQ

-706 RLTDA
+706 NLTDA
-711 HGRNVSFANSI
+711 HGRNISFSNAI
-722 IILTSNLGAE
+722 IILTSNLGSE
-732 EFIKPA
+732 EFNKTRDRGLKTIKH
-738 ENKPKIIEQNVMK
+738 NVMK
-751 HVKKWFKPEFL
+751 HVKGWFKPEFL

-777 DIEEIISIRV
+777 DIEKIISIRV
-787 SELQQLLQERNIDLV
+787 GELKKLLQEKNIDLV

-812 KNSFDKEYG
+812 KNSFDEEYG

-832 IKDKLADQLLV
+832 IKDKLADQLLL
-843 GNLKEGNVAFVDE
+843 GKLKEGNLAFVDE

-865 RDSVNTVH
+865 RDSEKTIH

>member
-1 MVQKEFFSQ
+1 MD
-10 MELEQ
+10 LEK
-15 YTDKAKETMVEAMEN
+15 YTDNAKETMVEAMEN
-30 ARALDH
+30 AKALDH

-45 KAILLNN
+45 KSILLNN
-52 KKRFRKL
+52 KQRFRKL
-59 IELVGGNYYWCIQE
+59 IKLVGGDYFSVLQE
-73 TDKILISLP
+73 ADKLLISLP
-82 RVEGYKNLF
+82 KVEGHKNLF
-91 IDAELSES
+91 IDTNLSEA
-99 INSADIYAQKL
+99 IKSAEIYADKL

-124 VLGKSEISKKLVK
+124 ALGQSEISKKLKSKV
-137 KMKNIN
+137 KNID
-143 QLEELVLAE
+143 QLEDFVLTD

-159 SQGHQEGD
+159 SQTHQEGENVLD
-167 NILDDYTVN
+167 NYTVN
-176 LTNRASEGRIDPIIG
+176 LTDKAKEGRIDPIIG

-210 PILIGFPGVGKTA
+210 PILIGSPGVGKTA

-229 LRIVRKDVPEV
+229 LRIFRKDVPEV

-247 SLDMGSLVAGAKYR
+247 SLDMGLLVAGAKYR
-261 GEFEERLKSVLQA
+261 GEFEERLKSVLQT
-274 IESSKGE
+274 IENSQGQ

-308 KPALARGSLR
+308 KPALARGTLR

-342 QPVMITP
+342 QPIMVNP
-349 PNTKECLSILRGIK
+349 PSTNECLSILRGIK

-372 SISDNALIAAVK
+372 SISDGALIAAVK

-396 DKAIDLV
+396 DKAIDLM

-447 ARLTELVNDLKML
+447 ARLTELMNDLKVL
-460 SQKSNKLNEQWKTEI
+460 SQKSNTLNEQWNMEI

-480 LSSNKEMLEKFKSE
+480 LSSNKEMLEKLKTE
-494 LEGSKRNGDLQRAG
+494 LEESKRSGDLERAG
-508 ELTYSVIPKLEME
+508 ELTYAVIPKLEMAIE
-521 IKEAEKRSLNA
+521 EAEKRSLDA
-532 KQINPERVSENHI
+532 KQINPERVSEDHI
-545 ANVVAKWSG
+545 ANVVSKWSG
-554 IPVEKLLGSEKSKL
+554 IPVEKLLGNEKSQL
-568 MDMEELLSQS
+568 MEMEALLSQS
-578 VIGQKEPVESVS
+578 VIGQREAVECVS

-624 KTLSEFLFQDREAM
+624 KTLSEFLFQDKEAM
-638 TRIDMSEYMEKHSVA
+638 TRIDMSEYMEKHSVS

-679 YQVVL
+679 YQVIL

-691 HNDIINLLLQ
+691 HNDVLNLLLQ

-706 RLTDA
+706 NLTDA
-711 HGRNVSFANSI
+711 HGRNISFSNAI
-722 IILTSNLGAE
+722 IILTSNLGSE
-732 EFIKPA
+732 EFNKTRDRGLKTIKH
-738 ENKPKIIEQNVMK
+738 NVMK
-751 HVKKWFKPEFL
+751 HVKGWFKPEFL

-777 DIEEIISIRV
+777 DIEKIISIRV
-787 SELQQLLQERNIDLV
+787 GELKKLLQEKNIDLV

-812 KNSFDKEYG
+812 KNSFDEEYG

-832 IKDKLADQLLV
+832 IKDKLADQLLL
-843 GNLKEGNVAFVDE
+843 GKLKEGNLAFVDE
-856 ENDSISLKI
+856 ENDSIALKI
-865 RDSVNTVH
+865 RDSEKTIH

>member
-1 MVQKEFFSQ
+1 MD
-10 MELEQ
+10 LER
-15 YTDKAKETMVEAMEN
+15 YTDNAKETMVEAMEN
-30 ARALDH
+30 AKALDH

-45 KAILLNN
+45 KSILLNN
-52 KKRFRKL
+52 KQRFRKL
-59 IELVGGNYYWCIQE
+59 IELVGGDYFSVLQE
-73 TDKILISLP
+73 ADKLLISLP
-82 RVEGYKNLF
+82 KVEGHKNLF
-91 IDAELSES
+91 IDTNLSEA
-99 INSADIYAQKL
+99 IKSAEIYADKL

-124 VLGKSEISKKLVK
+124 ALGQSEISKKLKSKV
-137 KMKNIN
+137 KNID
-143 QLEELVLAE
+143 QLEDFVLTD

-159 SQGHQEGD
+159 SQTHQEGENVLD
-167 NILDDYTVN
+167 NYTVN
-176 LTNRASEGRIDPIIG
+176 LTKKALEGRIDPIIG

-210 PILIGFPGVGKTA
+210 PILIGSPGVGKTA

-229 LRIVRKDVPEV
+229 LRIFRKDVPEV

-247 SLDMGSLVAGAKYR
+247 SLDMGLLVAGAKYR

-274 IESSKGE
+274 IENSQGQ

-308 KPALARGSLR
+308 KPALARGTLR

-342 QPVMITP
+342 QPVMVNP
-349 PNTKECLSILRGIK
+349 PNTNECLSILRGIK

-372 SISDNALIAAVK
+372 SISDGALIAAVK

-396 DKAIDLV
+396 DKAIDLM

-447 ARLTELVNDLKML
+447 ARLTELMNDLKVL
-460 SQKSNKLNEQWKTEI
+460 SQKSNTLNEQWNMEI

-480 LSSNKEMLEKFKSE
+480 LSSNKEMLEKLKTE
-494 LEGSKRNGDLQRAG
+494 LEESKRSGDLERAG
-508 ELTYSVIPKLEME
+508 ELTYAVIPKLEMAIE
-521 IKEAEKRSLNA
+521 EAEKRSLDA
-532 KQINPERVSENHI
+532 KQINPERVSEDHI
-545 ANVVAKWSG
+545 ANVVSKWSG
-554 IPVEKLLGSEKSKL
+554 IPVEKLLGNEKSQL
-568 MDMEELLSQS
+568 MEMEALLSQS
-578 VIGQKEPVESVS
+578 VIGQREAVECVS

-624 KTLSEFLFQDREAM
+624 KTLSEFLFQDKEAM
-638 TRIDMSEYMEKHSVA
+638 TRIDMSEYMEKHSVS

-679 YQVVL
+679 YQVIL

-691 HNDIINLLLQ
+691 HNDVLNLLLQ

-706 RLTDA
+706 NLTDA
-711 HGRNVSFANSI
+711 HGRNISFSNAI
-722 IILTSNLGAE
+722 IILTSNLGSE
-732 EFIKPA
+732 EFNKTRDRGLKTIKH
-738 ENKPKIIEQNVMK
+738 NVMK
-751 HVKKWFKPEFL
+751 HVKGWFKPEFL

-777 DIEEIISIRV
+777 DIEKIISIRV
-787 SELQQLLQERNIDLV
+787 GELKKLLQEKNIDLV

-812 KNSFDKEYG
+812 KNSFDEEYG

-832 IKDKLADQLLV
+832 IKDKLADQLLL
-843 GNLKEGNVAFVDE
+843 GKLKEGNLAFVDE
-856 ENDSISLKI
+856 ENDSISLII
-865 RDSVNTVH
+865 RDSEKTIH

>member
-1 MVQKEFFSQ
+1 MD
-10 MELEQ
+10 LER
-15 YTDKAKETMVEAMEN
+15 YTNNAKETMVEAMEN
-30 ARALDH
+30 AKALDH

-45 KAILLNN
+45 KSILLNN
-52 KKRFRKL
+52 KQRFRKL
-59 IELVGGNYYWCIQE
+59 IELVGGDYFSVLQE
-73 TDKILISLP
+73 ADKLLISLP
-82 RVEGYKNLF
+82 KVEGHKNLF
-91 IDAELSES
+91 IDTNLSEA
-99 INSADIYAQKL
+99 IKSAEIYADKL

-124 VLGKSEISKKLVK
+124 ALGQSEISKKLKSKV
-137 KMKNIN
+137 KNID
-143 QLEELVLAE
+143 QLEDFVLTD

-159 SQGHQEGD
+159 SQTHQEGENVLD
-167 NILDDYTVN
+167 NYTVN
-176 LTNRASEGRIDPIIG
+176 LTKKALEGRIDPIIG

-210 PILIGFPGVGKTA
+210 PILIGSPGVGKTA

-229 LRIVRKDVPEV
+229 LRIFRKDVPEV

-274 IESSKGE
+274 IENSQGQ

-308 KPALARGSLR
+308 KPALARGTLR

-342 QPVMITP
+342 QPIMVNP
-349 PNTKECLSILRGIK
+349 PSTNECLSILRGIK

-372 SISDNALIAAVK
+372 SISDGALIAAVK

-396 DKAIDLV
+396 DKAIDLM

-447 ARLTELVNDLKML
+447 ARLTELMNDLKVL
-460 SQKSNKLNEQWKTEI
+460 SQKSNTLNEQWNMEI

-480 LSSNKEMLEKFKSE
+480 LSSNKEMLEKLKTE
-494 LEGSKRNGDLQRAG
+494 LEESKRSGDLERAG
-508 ELTYSVIPKLEME
+508 ELTYAVIPKLEMAIE
-521 IKEAEKRSLNA
+521 EAEKRSLDA
-532 KQINPERVSENHI
+532 KQINPERVSEDHI
-545 ANVVAKWSG
+545 ANVVSKWSG
-554 IPVEKLLGSEKSKL
+554 IPVEKLLGNEKSQL
-568 MDMEELLSQS
+568 MEMEALLSQS
-578 VIGQKEPVESVS
+578 VIGQREAVECVS

-624 KTLSEFLFQDREAM
+624 KTLSEFLFQDKEAM
-638 TRIDMSEYMEKHSVA
+638 TRIDMSEYMEKHSVS

-679 YQVVL
+679 YQVIL

-691 HNDIINLLLQ
+691 HNDVLNLLLQ

-706 RLTDA
+706 NLTDA
-711 HGRNVSFANSI
+711 HGRNISFSNAI
-722 IILTSNLGAE
+722 IILTSNLGSE
-732 EFIKPA
+732 EFNKTRDRGLKTIKH
-738 ENKPKIIEQNVMK
+738 NVMK
-751 HVKKWFKPEFL
+751 HVKGWFKPEFL

-777 DIEEIISIRV
+777 DIEKIISIRV
-787 SELQQLLQERNIDLV
+787 GELKKLLQEKNIDLV

-812 KNSFDKEYG
+812 KNSFDEEYG

-832 IKDKLADQLLV
+832 IKDKLADQLLL
-843 GNLKEGNVAFVDE
+843 GKLKEGNLAFVDE

-865 RDSVNTVH
+865 RDSEKTIH

>member
-1 MVQKEFFSQ
+1 MD
-10 MELEQ
+10 LER
-15 YTDKAKETMVEAMEN
+15 YTDNAKETMVEAMEN
-30 ARALDH
+30 AKALDH

-45 KAILLNN
+45 KSILLNN
-52 KKRFRKL
+52 KQRFRKL
-59 IELVGGNYYWCIQE
+59 IELVGGDYFSVLQE
-73 TDKILISLP
+73 ADKLLISLP
-82 RVEGYKNLF
+82 KVEGHKNLF
-91 IDAELSES
+91 IDTNLSEA
-99 INSADIYAQKL
+99 IKSAEIYADKL

-124 VLGKSEISKKLVK
+124 ALGQSEISKKLKSKV
-137 KMKNIN
+137 KNID
-143 QLEELVLAE
+143 QLEDFVLTD

-159 SQGHQEGD
+159 SQTHQEGENVLD
-167 NILDDYTVN
+167 NYTVN
-176 LTNRASEGRIDPIIG
+176 LTKKALEGRIDPIIG

-210 PILIGFPGVGKTA
+210 PILIGSPGVGKTA

-229 LRIVRKDVPEV
+229 LRIFRKDVPEV

-247 SLDMGSLVAGAKYR
+247 SLDMGLLVAGAKYR

-274 IESSKGE
+274 IENSLGQ

-308 KPALARGSLR
+308 KPALARGTLR

-342 QPVMITP
+342 QPVMVNP
-349 PNTKECLSILRGIK
+349 PNTNECLSILRGIK

-372 SISDNALIAAVK
+372 SISDGALIAAVK

-396 DKAIDLV
+396 DKAIDLM

-447 ARLTELVNDLKML
+447 ARLTELMNDLKVL
-460 SQKSNKLNEQWKTEI
+460 SQKSNTLNEQWNMEI

-480 LSSNKEMLEKFKSE
+480 LSSNKEMLEKLKTE
-494 LEGSKRNGDLQRAG
+494 LEESKRSGDLERAG
-508 ELTYSVIPKLEME
+508 ELTYAVIPKLEMAIE
-521 IKEAEKRSLNA
+521 EAEKRSLDA
-532 KQINPERVSENHI
+532 KQINPERVSEDHI
-545 ANVVAKWSG
+545 ANVVSKWSG
-554 IPVEKLLGSEKSKL
+554 IPVEKLLGNEKSQL
-568 MDMEELLSQS
+568 MEMEALLSQS
-578 VIGQKEPVESVS
+578 VIGQREAVECVS

-624 KTLSEFLFQDREAM
+624 KTLSEFLFQDKEAM
-638 TRIDMSEYMEKHSVA
+638 TRIDMSEYMEKHSVS

-679 YQVVL
+679 YQVIL

-691 HNDIINLLLQ
+691 HNDVLNLLLQ

-706 RLTDA
+706 NLTDA
-711 HGRNVSFANSI
+711 HGRNISFSNAI
-722 IILTSNLGAE
+722 IILTSNLGSE
-732 EFIKPA
+732 EFNKTRDRGLKTIKH
-738 ENKPKIIEQNVMK
+738 NVMK
-751 HVKKWFKPEFL
+751 HVKGWFKPEFL

-777 DIEEIISIRV
+777 DIEKIISIRV
-787 SELQQLLQERNIDLV
+787 GELKKLLQEKNIDLV

-812 KNSFDKEYG
+812 KNSFDEEYG

-832 IKDKLADQLLV
+832 IKDKLADQLLL
-843 GNLKEGNVAFVDE
+843 GKLKEGNLAFVDE
-856 ENDSISLKI
+856 ENDSISLII
-865 RDSVNTVH
+865 RDSEKTIH

>member
-1 MVQKEFFSQ
+1 MN
-10 MELEQ
+10 LDR
-15 YTDKAKETMVEAMEN
+15 YTDKAKETMVESMES
-30 ARALDH
+30 ARALGH
-36 QTITTAHVM
+36 QTITAAHVM
-45 KAILLNN
+45 KSILLNN
-52 KKRFRKL
+52 KTRFKNL
-59 IELVGGNYYWCIQE
+59 IELAGGNYYLVLQE
-73 TDKILISLP
+73 IEKSINSLP
-82 RVEGYKNLF
+82 RVEGHNDLF
-91 IDAELSES
+91 IDTNLSQAIKSAE
-99 INSADIYAQKL
+99 ICANKF
-110 GDKFIGLEALFLGI
+110 GDRFIGLEALFLGI
-124 VLGKSEISKKLVK
+124 ALGKSELSKKLVTNL
-137 KMKNIN
+137 KNYD
-143 QLEELVLAE
+143 QLEGLALAE

-159 SQGHQEGD
+159 SQAHQEGE

-176 LTNRASEGRIDPIIG
+176 LTNKAFEGRIDPIIG

-229 LRIVRKDVPEV
+229 LRVVRKDVPEV
-240 LLDKKLL
+240 LLDKKIL

-274 IESSKGE
+274 IESSNGE

-318 CIGATTLDEH
+318 CVGATTLDEH

-342 QPVMITP
+342 QPVMIDP
-349 PNTKECLSILRGIK
+349 PNTNECLSILRGIK

-372 SISDNALIAAVK
+372 SISDGALIAAVK

-447 ARLTELVNDLKML
+447 ARLSELMNDLKEL
-460 SQKSNKLNEQWKTEI
+460 SHKSNELNEQWKTEI

-480 LSSNKEMLEKFKSE
+480 LSSNKEMLEKFKAE
-494 LEGSKRNGDLQRAG
+494 LEQSKRIGDLERAG
-508 ELTYSVIPKLEME
+508 ELTYAVIPNLEMA
-521 IKEAEKRSLNA
+521 IKEAERRSLNA
-532 KQINPERVSENHI
+532 KQINPERVTEDHI
-545 ANVVAKWSG
+545 GNVVAKWSG
-554 IPVEKLLGSEKSKL
+554 IPVEKLLGNEKSKL
-568 MDMEELLSQS
+568 MGMEELLSQS
-578 VIGQKEPVESVS
+578 VIGQREAVKSVS

-599 LSDLKRPLASF
+599 LSDLKKPLASF

-624 KTLSEFLFQDREAM
+624 KTLSEFLFQDKEAM
-638 TRIDMSEYMEKHSVA
+638 TRIDMSEYMEKHSVS

-691 HNDIINLLLQ
+691 HNDVLNLLLQ

-706 RLTDA
+706 NLTDA
-711 HGRNVSFANSI
+711 HGRHISFSNSI
-722 IILTSNLGAE
+722 IILTSNLGSE
-732 EFIKPA
+732 EFIKHGDGKA
-738 ENKPKIIEQNVMK
+738 KNLKHNVMK
-751 HVKKWFKPEFL
+751 HVKSWFKPEFL
-762 NRLDDIVTFNSLKIN
+762 NRLDDIVTFNTLNIK
-777 DIEEIISIRV
+777 DIEEIIGIRV
-787 SELQQLLQERNIDLV
+787 FELRKLLEEKNIDLV
-802 ISEKAKSWIA
+802 ISDKAKNWIA

-832 IKDKLADQLLV
+832 IKDKLADQIIT
-843 GNLKEGNVAFVDE
+843 GKLKEGNVAFVDE

-865 RDSVNTVH
+865 HDSANTMH

>member
-1 MVQKEFFSQ
+1 MD
-10 MELEQ
+10 LEQ
-15 YTDKAKETMVEAMEN
+15 YTDKAKETMVEAMES

-45 KAILLNN
+45 KAILINN
-52 KKRFRKL
+52 KKSFRKL
-59 IELVGGNYYWCIQE
+59 IELAGGNYYWVIQE

-82 RVEGYKNLF
+82 RVEGHKNLF
-91 IDAELSES
+91 IDANLSES
-99 INSADIYAQKL
+99 IKNAEIYAQRF

-124 VLGKSEISKKLVK
+124 VLGKSEISKKLVN

-143 QLEELVLAE
+143 QLEELVTAE
-152 RKGNKIE
+152 RRGNKIE
-159 SQGHQEGD
+159 SQTHQEGD

-176 LTNRASEGRIDPIIG
+176 LTNRASEGSIDPIIG

-229 LRIVRKDVPEV
+229 LRIVREDVPEV

-274 IESSKGE
+274 IERSKGE

-372 SISDNALIAAVK
+372 SISDSALTAAVK

-447 ARLTELVNDLKML
+447 ARLTELMNDLKML

-494 LEGSKRNGDLQRAG
+494 LEESKRNGDLQRAG

-521 IKEAEKRSLNA
+521 IEEAEKRSLNA
-532 KQINPERVSENHI
+532 KQINPERVSEDHI

-624 KTLSEFLFQDREAM
+624 KALSEFLFQDREAM

-670 LTEAVRRKP
+670 LTEAIRRKP

-691 HNDIINLLLQ
+691 HNDVLNLLLQ

-706 RLTDA
+706 NLTDA

-732 EFIKPA
+732 EFMKP
-738 ENKPKIIEQNVMK
+738 EDNTPKITEQNVMK
-751 HVKKWFKPEFL
+751 HVKNWFKPEFL

-777 DIEEIISIRV
+777 DIKDIISIRV
-787 SELQQLLQERNIDLV
+787 SELKQLLHERNIDLV

-832 IKDKLADQLLV
+832 IKDKLADQLLA
-843 GNLKEGNVAFVDE
+843 GNLKEGNIAFVDE

-865 RDSVNTVH
+865 RDSANTLH

>member
-1 MVQKEFFSQ
+1 MD
-10 MELEQ
+10 LEQ
-15 YTDKAKETMVEAMEN
+15 YTDKAKETMVEAMES

-59 IELVGGNYYWCIQE
+59 IELVGGNYYWVIQE

-82 RVEGYKNLF
+82 RVEGHKNLF
-91 IDAELSES
+91 IDANLSES
-99 INSADIYAQKL
+99 IKNAEIYAQRF

-124 VLGKSEISKKLVK
+124 VLGKSEISKKLVN

-143 QLEELVLAE
+143 QLEELVTAE
-152 RKGNKIE
+152 RRGNKIE
-159 SQGHQEGD
+159 SQSHQEGD

-176 LTNRASEGRIDPIIG
+176 LTNRASEGSIDPIIG

-274 IESSKGE
+274 IERSKGE

-372 SISDNALIAAVK
+372 SISDSALTAAVK

-447 ARLTELVNDLKML
+447 ARLTELVNDIKML
-460 SQKSNKLNEQWKTEI
+460 SQRSNKLNEQWKTEI

-494 LEGSKRNGDLQRAG
+494 LEESKRNGDLQRAG
-508 ELTYSVIPKLEME
+508 ELTYSVIPKLEMD

-532 KQINPERVSENHI
+532 KQINPERVSEDHI

-590 KAIRRAKAG
+590 TVSYTH
-599 LSDLKRPLASF
+599 LTL
-610 LFLGPTGVGKTELS
+610 PT
-624 KTLSEFLFQDREAM
+624 
-638 TRIDMSEYMEKHSVA
+638 ICSV
-653 RLIGSPPG
+653 
-661 YVGFEEGGA
+661 
-670 LTEAVRRKP
+670 
-679 YQVVL
+679 
-684 FDEVEKA
+684 
-691 HNDIINLLLQ
+691 
-701 VLDEG
+701 
-706 RLTDA
+706 
-711 HGRNVSFANSI
+711 
-722 IILTSNLGAE
+722 
-732 EFIKPA
+732 
-738 ENKPKIIEQNVMK
+738 
-751 HVKKWFKPEFL
+751 
-762 NRLDDIVTFNSLKIN
+762 
-777 DIEEIISIRV
+777 
-787 SELQQLLQERNIDLV
+787 
-802 ISEKAKSWIA
+802 
-812 KNSFDKEYG
+812 
-821 ARPLKRTIESN
+821 
-832 IKDKLADQLLV
+832 
-843 GNLKEGNVAFVDE
+843 
-856 ENDSISLKI
+856 
-865 RDSVNTVH
+865 

>member
-1 MVQKEFFSQ
+1 MD
-10 MELEQ
+10 LER
-15 YTDKAKETMVEAMEN
+15 YTDNAKETMVEAMEN
-30 ARALDH
+30 AKALDH

-45 KAILLNN
+45 KSILLNN
-52 KKRFRKL
+52 KQRFRKL
-59 IELVGGNYYWCIQE
+59 IELVGGDYFSVLQE
-73 TDKILISLP
+73 ADKLLISLP
-82 RVEGYKNLF
+82 KVEGHKNLF
-91 IDAELSES
+91 IDTNLSEA
-99 INSADIYAQKL
+99 IKSAEIYADKL

-124 VLGKSEISKKLVK
+124 ALGQSEISKKLKSKV
-137 KMKNIN
+137 KNID
-143 QLEELVLAE
+143 QLEDFVLTD

-159 SQGHQEGD
+159 SQTHQEGENVLD
-167 NILDDYTVN
+167 NYTVN
-176 LTNRASEGRIDPIIG
+176 LTKKALEGRIDPIIG

-210 PILIGFPGVGKTA
+210 PILIGSPGVGKTA

-229 LRIVRKDVPEV
+229 LRISRKDVPEV

-247 SLDMGSLVAGAKYR
+247 SLDMGLLVAGAKYR

-274 IESSKGE
+274 IENSQGQ

-308 KPALARGSLR
+308 KPALARGTLR

-342 QPVMITP
+342 QPVMVNP
-349 PNTKECLSILRGIK
+349 PNTNECLSILRGIK

-372 SISDNALIAAVK
+372 SISDGALIAAVK

-396 DKAIDLV
+396 DKAIDLM

-447 ARLTELVNDLKML
+447 ARLTELMNDLKVL
-460 SQKSNKLNEQWKTEI
+460 SQKSNTLNEQWNMEI

-480 LSSNKEMLEKFKSE
+480 LSSNKEMLEKLKTE
-494 LEGSKRNGDLQRAG
+494 LEESKRSGDLERAG
-508 ELTYSVIPKLEME
+508 ELTYAVIPKLEMAIE
-521 IKEAEKRSLNA
+521 EAEKRSLDA
-532 KQINPERVSENHI
+532 KQINPERVSEDHI
-545 ANVVAKWSG
+545 ANVVSKWSG
-554 IPVEKLLGSEKSKL
+554 IPVEKLLGNEKSQL
-568 MDMEELLSQS
+568 MEMEALLSQS
-578 VIGQKEPVESVS
+578 VIGQREAVECVS

-624 KTLSEFLFQDREAM
+624 KTLSEFLFQDKEAM
-638 TRIDMSEYMEKHSVA
+638 TRIDMSEYMEKHSVS

-679 YQVVL
+679 YQVIL

-691 HNDIINLLLQ
+691 HNDVLNLLLQ

-706 RLTDA
+706 NLTDA
-711 HGRNVSFANSI
+711 HGRNISFSNAI
-722 IILTSNLGAE
+722 IILTSNLGSE
-732 EFIKPA
+732 EFNKTRDRGIKTI
-738 ENKPKIIEQNVMK
+738 KHNVMK
-751 HVKKWFKPEFL
+751 HVKGWFKPEFL

-777 DIEEIISIRV
+777 DIEKIISIRV
-787 SELQQLLQERNIDLV
+787 GELKKLLQEKNIDLV

-812 KNSFDKEYG
+812 KNSFDEEYG

-832 IKDKLADQLLV
+832 IKDKLADQLLL
-843 GNLKEGNVAFVDE
+843 GKLKEGNLAFVDE
-856 ENDSISLKI
+856 ENDSISLII
-865 RDSVNTVH
+865 RDSEKTIH

>member
-1 MVQKEFFSQ
+1 MD
-10 MELEQ
+10 LER
-15 YTDKAKETMVEAMEN
+15 YTDNAKETMVEAMEN
-30 ARALDH
+30 AKALDH

-45 KAILLNN
+45 KSILLNN
-52 KKRFRKL
+52 KQRFRKL
-59 IELVGGNYYWCIQE
+59 IELVGGDYFSVLQE
-73 TDKILISLP
+73 ADKLLISLP
-82 RVEGYKNLF
+82 KVEGHKNLF
-91 IDAELSES
+91 IDTNLSEA
-99 INSADIYAQKL
+99 IKSAEIYADKL

-124 VLGKSEISKKLVK
+124 ALGQSEISKKLKSKV
-137 KMKNIN
+137 KNID
-143 QLEELVLAE
+143 QLEDFVLTD

-159 SQGHQEGD
+159 SQTHQEGENVLD
-167 NILDDYTVN
+167 NYTVN
-176 LTNRASEGRIDPIIG
+176 LTKKALEGRIDPIIG

-210 PILIGFPGVGKTA
+210 PILIGSPGVGKTA

-229 LRIVRKDVPEV
+229 LRIFRKDVPEV

-247 SLDMGSLVAGAKYR
+247 SLDMGLLVAGAKYR

-274 IESSKGE
+274 IENSQGQ

-308 KPALARGSLR
+308 KPALARGTLR

-342 QPVMITP
+342 QPVMVNP
-349 PNTKECLSILRGIK
+349 PSTNECLSILRGIK

-372 SISDNALIAAVK
+372 SISDGALIAAVK

-396 DKAIDLV
+396 DKAIDLM

-447 ARLTELVNDLKML
+447 ARLTELMNDLKVL
-460 SQKSNKLNEQWKTEI
+460 SQKSNTLNEQWNMEI

-480 LSSNKEMLEKFKSE
+480 LSSNKEMLEKLKTE
-494 LEGSKRNGDLQRAG
+494 LEESKRSGDLERAG
-508 ELTYSVIPKLEME
+508 ELTYAVIPKLEMAIE
-521 IKEAEKRSLNA
+521 EAEKRSLDA
-532 KQINPERVSENHI
+532 KQINPERVSEDHI
-545 ANVVAKWSG
+545 ANVVSKWSG
-554 IPVEKLLGSEKSKL
+554 IPVEKLLGNEKSQL
-568 MDMEELLSQS
+568 MEMEALLSQS
-578 VIGQKEPVESVS
+578 VIGQREAVECVS

-624 KTLSEFLFQDREAM
+624 KTLSEFLFQDKEAM
-638 TRIDMSEYMEKHSVA
+638 TRIDMSEYMEKHSVS

-679 YQVVL
+679 YQVIL

-691 HNDIINLLLQ
+691 HNDVLNLLLQ

-706 RLTDA
+706 NLTDA
-711 HGRNVSFANSI
+711 HGRNISFSNAI
-722 IILTSNLGAE
+722 IILTSNLGSE
-732 EFIKPA
+732 EFNKTRDRELKTIKH
-738 ENKPKIIEQNVMK
+738 NVMK
-751 HVKKWFKPEFL
+751 HVKGWFKPEFL

-777 DIEEIISIRV
+777 DIEKIISIRV
-787 SELQQLLQERNIDLV
+787 GELKKLLQEKNIDLV

-812 KNSFDKEYG
+812 KNSFDEEYG

-832 IKDKLADQLLV
+832 IKDKLADQLLL
-843 GNLKEGNVAFVDE
+843 GKLKEGNLAFVDE

-865 RDSVNTVH
+865 RDSEKTIH

>member
-1 MVQKEFFSQ
+1 MD
-10 MELEQ
+10 LER
-15 YTDKAKETMVEAMEN
+15 YTNNAKETMVEAMEN
-30 ARALDH
+30 AKALDH
-36 QTITTAHVM
+36 QTITDAHVM
-45 KAILLNN
+45 KSILLNN
-52 KKRFRKL
+52 KQRFRKL
-59 IELVGGNYYWCIQE
+59 IELVGGDYFSVLQE
-73 TDKILISLP
+73 ADKLLISLP
-82 RVEGYKNLF
+82 KVEGHKNLF
-91 IDAELSES
+91 IDSNLSEA
-99 INSADIYAQKL
+99 IKSAEIYADKL

-124 VLGKSEISKKLVK
+124 ASGQSEISKKLKSKVE
-137 KMKNIN
+137 NID
-143 QLEELVLAE
+143 QLEDFVLTD

-159 SQGHQEGD
+159 SQTHQEGENVLD
-167 NILDDYTVN
+167 NYTVN
-176 LTNRASEGRIDPIIG
+176 LTKKALEGRIDPIIG

-210 PILIGFPGVGKTA
+210 PILIGSPGVGKTA

-229 LRIVRKDVPEV
+229 LRIFRKDVPEV

-247 SLDMGSLVAGAKYR
+247 SLDMGLLVAGAKYR

-274 IESSKGE
+274 IENSLGQ

-308 KPALARGSLR
+308 KPALARGTLR

-342 QPVMITP
+342 QPVMVNP
-349 PNTKECLSILRGIK
+349 PSTNECLSILRGIK

-372 SISDNALIAAVK
+372 SISDGALIAAVK

-396 DKAIDLV
+396 DKAIDLM

-447 ARLTELVNDLKML
+447 ARLTELMNDLKVL
-460 SQKSNKLNEQWKTEI
+460 SQKSNTLNEQWNMEI

-480 LSSNKEMLEKFKSE
+480 LSSNKEMLEKLKTE
-494 LEGSKRNGDLQRAG
+494 LEESKRSGDLERAG
-508 ELTYSVIPKLEME
+508 ELTYAVIPKLEMAIE
-521 IKEAEKRSLNA
+521 EAEKRSLDA
-532 KQINPERVSENHI
+532 KQINPERVSEDHI
-545 ANVVAKWSG
+545 ANVVSKWTG
-554 IPVEKLLGSEKSKL
+554 IPVEKLLGNEKSQL
-568 MDMEELLSQS
+568 MEMEALLSQS
-578 VIGQKEPVESVS
+578 VIGQREAVECVS

-624 KTLSEFLFQDREAM
+624 KTLSEFLFQDKEAM
-638 TRIDMSEYMEKHSVA
+638 TRIDMSEYMEKHSVS

-679 YQVVL
+679 YQVIL

-691 HNDIINLLLQ
+691 HNDVLNLLLQ

-706 RLTDA
+706 NLTDA
-711 HGRNVSFANSI
+711 HGRNISFSNAI
-722 IILTSNLGAE
+722 IILTSNLGSE
-732 EFIKPA
+732 EFNKTRDRELKTIKH
-738 ENKPKIIEQNVMK
+738 NVMK
-751 HVKKWFKPEFL
+751 HVKGWFKPEFL

-777 DIEEIISIRV
+777 DIEKIISIRV
-787 SELQQLLQERNIDLV
+787 GELKKLLQEKNIDLV

-812 KNSFDKEYG
+812 KNSFDEEYG

-832 IKDKLADQLLV
+832 IKDKLADQLLL
-843 GNLKEGNVAFVDE
+843 GKLKEGNLAFVDE

-865 RDSVNTVH
+865 RDSEKTIH

>member
-1 MVQKEFFSQ
+1 

-15 YTDKAKETMVEAMEN
+15 YTDKAKETMVEAMES

-59 IELVGGNYYWCIQE
+59 IELVGGNYYWVIQE

-82 RVEGYKNLF
+82 RVEGHKNLF
-91 IDAELSES
+91 IDANLSES
-99 INSADIYAQKL
+99 IKNAEIYAQRF

-124 VLGKSEISKKLVK
+124 VLGKSEISKKLVNK
-137 KMKNIN
+137 IRNIN
-143 QLEELVLAE
+143 QLEELVTAE
-152 RKGNKIE
+152 RRGNKIE
-159 SQGHQEGD
+159 SQSHQEGD

-176 LTNRASEGRIDPIIG
+176 LTNRASEGSIDPIIG

-229 LRIVRKDVPEV
+229 LRIVRGDVPEV

-274 IESSKGE
+274 IERSKGE

-372 SISDNALIAAVK
+372 SISDSALTAAVK

-447 ARLTELVNDLKML
+447 ARLTELMNDIKML
-460 SQKSNKLNEQWKTEI
+460 SQRSNKLNEQWKTEI

-494 LEGSKRNGDLQRAG
+494 LEESKRNGDLQRAG

-532 KQINPERVSENHI
+532 KQINPERVSEDHI

-568 MDMEELLSQS
+568 MDMEKLLSQS
-578 VIGQKEPVESVS
+578 VIGQKKPVESVS

-624 KTLSEFLFQDREAM
+624 KALSEFLFQDREAM

-670 LTEAVRRKP
+670 LTEAIRRKP

-691 HNDIINLLLQ
+691 HNDVLNLLLQ

-706 RLTDA
+706 NLTDA

-732 EFIKPA
+732 EFSKPA
-738 ENKPKIIEQNVMK
+738 DNKPKIIEQNVMK

-777 DIEEIISIRV
+777 DIQEIISIRV
-787 SELQQLLQERNIDLV
+787 SELKQLLQERNIDLV

-843 GNLKEGNVAFVDE
+843 GNLKEGNIAFVDE

-865 RDSVNTVH
+865 RDSANTIH

>member
-1 MVQKEFFSQ
+1 MD
-10 MELEQ
+10 LER
-15 YTDKAKETMVEAMEN
+15 YTNNAKETMVEAMES
-30 ARALDH
+30 ARALGH
-36 QTITTAHVM
+36 QTITTTHVM

-52 KKRFRKL
+52 KKRFIKL
-59 IELVGGNYYWCIQE
+59 IKLAGGDFFSVLQE
-73 TDKILISLP
+73 VDKLLISLP
-82 RVEGYKNLF
+82 RVEGQKNLF
-91 IDAELSES
+91 IDAKLSEA
-99 INSADIYAQKL
+99 IKSAETFADKF
-110 GDKFIGLEALFLGI
+110 GDKFIGSESLFLGI
-124 VLGKSEISKKLVK
+124 ASGNSELTKKLASE
-137 KMKNIN
+137 MKNFN
-143 QLEELVLAE
+143 QLEDIVLAD

-159 SQGHQEGD
+159 SQAYQEGD
-167 NILDDYTVN
+167 NILDNYTVN
-176 LTNRASEGRIDPIIG
+176 LTKQALEGHIDPIIG

-229 LRIVRKDVPEV
+229 LRIVRRDVPEI

-247 SLDMGSLVAGAKYR
+247 SLDMGALVAGAKYR
-261 GEFEERLKSVLQA
+261 GEFEERLKGVLQT
-274 IESSKGE
+274 IENSFGQ

-342 QPVMITP
+342 QPVMVSP
-349 PNTKECLSILRGIK
+349 PSTNECLSILRGIK

-372 SISDNALIAAVK
+372 SISDSALIAAVK

-403 DEAAAKLKMEL
+403 DEASAKLKMEL

-438 KKENDFESR
+438 KKETDFESR
-447 ARLTELVNDLKML
+447 ARLTELINDLKVL
-460 SQKSNKLNEQWKTEI
+460 SQKSKKLTEQWNTEI

-480 LSSNKEMLEKFKSE
+480 LSSNKETLERLKTE
-494 LEGSKRNGDLQRAG
+494 LEEAKRNGQLERAG
-508 ELTYSVIPKLEME
+508 ELTYSEIPKLEMA
-521 IKEAEKRSLNA
+521 IREAETRSLNA
-532 KQINPERVSENHI
+532 EQINPERVSEDHI

-554 IPVEKLLGSEKSKL
+554 IPVEKLLGNEKSQL
-568 MDMEELLSQS
+568 MEMEEILSQT
-578 VIGQKEPVESVS
+578 VIGQKEAVESVS

-599 LSDLKRPLASF
+599 LSDLKKPLASF

-624 KTLSEFLFQDREAM
+624 KTLSEFLFQDKEAM
-638 TRIDMSEYMEKHSVA
+638 TRIDMSEYMEKHSVS

-670 LTEAVRRKP
+670 LTEAIRRKP
-679 YQVVL
+679 YQVIL

-691 HNDIINLLLQ
+691 HNDVLNLLLQ

-706 RLTDA
+706 HLTDA
-711 HGRNVSFANSI
+711 QGRNISFSNSI
-722 IILTSNLGAE
+722 IILTSNLGSE
-732 EFIKPA
+732 EFHKSGDSNLKSIKH
-738 ENKPKIIEQNVMK
+738 NVMK
-751 HVKKWFKPEFL
+751 HVKGWFKPEFL

-787 SELQQLLQERNIDLV
+787 LELKKLLQEKNIDLV
-802 ISEKAKSWIA
+802 ISDKAKNWIA
-812 KNSFDKEYG
+812 KNSFDEEYG

-832 IKDKLADQLLV
+832 IKNKLADQLLL
-843 GNLKEGNVAFVDE
+843 GKLKDGNVAFVDE

-865 RDSVNTVH
+865 EDSASTIH

>member
-1 MVQKEFFSQ
+1 MD
-10 MELEQ
+10 LEK
-15 YTDKAKETMVEAMEN
+15 YTDNAKETMVEAMEN
-30 ARALDH
+30 AKALDH
-36 QTITTAHVM
+36 QTITDAHVM
-45 KAILLNN
+45 KSILLNN
-52 KKRFRKL
+52 KQRFRKL
-59 IELVGGNYYWCIQE
+59 IELVGGDYFSVLQE
-73 TDKILISLP
+73 ADKLLISLP
-82 RVEGYKNLF
+82 KVEGHKNLF
-91 IDAELSES
+91 IDTNLSEA
-99 INSADIYAQKL
+99 IKSAEIYADKL

-124 VLGKSEISKKLVK
+124 ALGQGEISKKLKSKV
-137 KMKNIN
+137 KNID
-143 QLEELVLAE
+143 QLEDFVLTD

-159 SQGHQEGD
+159 SQTHQEGENVLD
-167 NILDDYTVN
+167 NYTVN
-176 LTNRASEGRIDPIIG
+176 LTKKALEGRIDPIIG

-210 PILIGFPGVGKTA
+210 PILIGSPGVGKTA

-229 LRIVRKDVPEV
+229 LRIFRKDVPEV

-247 SLDMGSLVAGAKYR
+247 SLDMGLLVAGAKYR

-274 IESSKGE
+274 IENSQGQ

-308 KPALARGSLR
+308 KPALARGTLR

-342 QPVMITP
+342 QPIMVNP
-349 PNTKECLSILRGIK
+349 PSPNECLSILRGIK

-372 SISDNALIAAVK
+372 SIRDGALIAAVK

-396 DKAIDLV
+396 DKAIDLM

-447 ARLTELVNDLKML
+447 ARLTELMNDLKVL
-460 SQKSNKLNEQWKTEI
+460 SQKSNTLNEQWNMEI

-480 LSSNKEMLEKFKSE
+480 LSSNKEMLEKLKTE
-494 LEGSKRNGDLQRAG
+494 LEESKRSGDLERAG
-508 ELTYSVIPKLEME
+508 ELTYAVIPKLEMAIE
-521 IKEAEKRSLNA
+521 EAEKRSLDA
-532 KQINPERVSENHI
+532 KQINPERVSEDHI
-545 ANVVAKWSG
+545 ANVVSKWSG
-554 IPVEKLLGSEKSKL
+554 IPVEKLVGNEKSQL
-568 MDMEELLSQS
+568 MEMEALLSQS
-578 VIGQKEPVESVS
+578 VIGQREAVECVS

-624 KTLSEFLFQDREAM
+624 KTLSEFLFQDKEAM
-638 TRIDMSEYMEKHSVA
+638 TRIDMSEYMEKHSVS

-679 YQVVL
+679 YQVIL

-691 HNDIINLLLQ
+691 HNDVLNLLLQ

-706 RLTDA
+706 NLTDA
-711 HGRNVSFANSI
+711 HGRNISFSNAI
-722 IILTSNLGAE
+722 IILTSNLGSE
-732 EFIKPA
+732 EFNKTRDRELKTIKH
-738 ENKPKIIEQNVMK
+738 NVMK
-751 HVKKWFKPEFL
+751 HVKGWFKPEFL
-762 NRLDDIVTFNSLKIN
+762 NRLDDIVTFNSLKIK

-787 SELQQLLQERNIDLV
+787 GELKKLLQEKNIDLV

-812 KNSFDKEYG
+812 KNSFDEEYG

-832 IKDKLADQLLV
+832 IKDKLADQLLL
-843 GNLKEGNVAFVDE
+843 GKLKEGNLAFVDE
-856 ENDSISLKI
+856 ENDSISLII
-865 RDSVNTVH
+865 RDSEKTIH

>member
-1 MVQKEFFSQ
+1 MD
-10 MELEQ
+10 LER
-15 YTDKAKETMVEAMEN
+15 YTNNAKETMVEAMES
-30 ARALDH
+30 ARALGH
-36 QTITTAHVM
+36 QTITTSHVM

-52 KKRFRKL
+52 KKRFTTLIKL
-59 IELVGGNYYWCIQE
+59 AGGDFFSVLQE
-73 TDKILISLP
+73 ADKLLISQP
-82 RVEGYKNLF
+82 KVEGYQNLF
-91 IDAELSES
+91 VDTKLSDAIKDAE
-99 INSADIYAQKL
+99 IFADKL
-110 GDKFIGLEALFLGI
+110 GDKFIGLESLFLGI
-124 VLGKSEISKKLVK
+124 ALGKSELAKKLPNE
-137 KMKNIN
+137 MKNFN
-143 QLEELVLAE
+143 QLEDIVLAD
-152 RKGNKIE
+152 RKGNTIE
-159 SQGHQEGD
+159 SQSHQEGG
-167 NILDDYTVN
+167 NILHEYTVN
-176 LTNRASEGRIDPIIG
+176 LTDQAIEGHIDPIIG

-247 SLDMGSLVAGAKYR
+247 SLDMGSLVAGSKYR
-261 GEFEERLKSVLQA
+261 GEFEERLKGVLQA
-274 IESSKGE
+274 IENSSGK

-328 RKYIEKD
+328 KKYIEKD

-342 QPVMITP
+342 QPVMVNP
-349 PNTKECLSILRGIK
+349 PSTNECLSILRGIK

-372 SISDNALIAAVK
+372 SISDSALIAAVK

-403 DEAAAKLKMEL
+403 DEASAKLKMEL

-438 KKENDFESR
+438 KKESDFESR
-447 ARLTELVNDLKML
+447 ARLTELINDLKVL
-460 SQKSNKLNEQWKTEI
+460 SQKSKKLTEQWNTEI

-480 LSSNKEMLEKFKSE
+480 LSLNKELLERLKTE
-494 LEGSKRNGDLQRAG
+494 LEEAKRNGNLERAG
-508 ELTYSVIPKLEME
+508 ELTYSEIPKLEMA
-521 IKEAEKRSLNA
+521 IKEAERRSLNA
-532 KQINPERVSENHI
+532 EQINPERVSEDHI

-554 IPVEKLLGSEKSKL
+554 IPVEKLLGNEKSQL
-568 MDMEELLSQS
+568 MKMEVLLSQS
-578 VIGQKEPVESVS
+578 VIGQKKAVESVS
-590 KAIRRAKAG
+590 KAIRRAKSG
-599 LSDLKRPLASF
+599 LSDLKKPLASF

-624 KTLSEFLFQDREAM
+624 KTLSEFLFQDKEAM
-638 TRIDMSEYMEKHSVA
+638 TRIDMSEYMEKHSVS

-670 LTEAVRRKP
+670 LTEAIRRKP
-679 YQVVL
+679 YQVIL

-691 HNDIINLLLQ
+691 HNDVLNLLLQ

-706 RLTDA
+706 HLTDA
-711 HGRNVSFANSI
+711 HGQNISFSNSI
-722 IILTSNLGAE
+722 IILTSNLGSE
-732 EFIKPA
+732 EFYKSGNSNLETIRH
-738 ENKPKIIEQNVMK
+738 NVMK
-751 HVKKWFKPEFL
+751 HVKSWFKPEFL
-762 NRLDDIVTFNSLKIN
+762 NRLDDIVTFNSLKID
-777 DIEEIISIRV
+777 DIEKIISIRV
-787 SELQQLLQERNIDLV
+787 LELKRLLQEKNIDLV
-802 ISEKAKSWIA
+802 ISDKAKNWIA
-812 KNSFDKEYG
+812 KNSFDEEYG
-821 ARPLKRTIESN
+821 ARPLKRSIESN
-832 IKDKLADQLLV
+832 IKDKLADQLLL
-843 GNLKEGNVAFVDE
+843 GKLKDGDVAFVDE

-865 RDSVNTVH
+865 QDSATTMH

>member
-1 MVQKEFFSQ
+1 MD
-10 MELEQ
+10 LER
-15 YTDKAKETMVEAMEN
+15 YTNNAKETMVEAMES
-30 ARALDH
+30 ARALGH
-36 QTITTAHVM
+36 QTITTTHVM

-52 KKRFRKL
+52 KKRFIKL
-59 IELVGGNYYWCIQE
+59 IELAGGDFFSVLQE
-73 TDKILISLP
+73 VDKLLISLP
-82 RVEGYKNLF
+82 RVEGHQNLF
-91 IDAELSES
+91 IDAKLSEA
-99 INSADIYAQKL
+99 IKSAETFADKF
-110 GDKFIGLEALFLGI
+110 GDKFIGSESLFLGI
-124 VLGKSEISKKLVK
+124 SSANSELTKKLASE
-137 KMKNIN
+137 MKNFN
-143 QLEELVLAE
+143 QLEDIVLAD

-159 SQGHQEGD
+159 SQAYQEGE
-167 NILDDYTVN
+167 NILDNYTVN
-176 LTNRASEGRIDPIIG
+176 LTKQALEGHIDPIIG

-229 LRIVRKDVPEV
+229 LRIVRRDVPEI

-247 SLDMGSLVAGAKYR
+247 SLDMGALVAGAKYR
-261 GEFEERLKSVLQA
+261 GEFEERLKGVLQA
-274 IESSKGE
+274 IENSFGQ

-342 QPVMITP
+342 QPVMVSP
-349 PNTKECLSILRGIK
+349 PSTNECLSILRGIK

-372 SISDNALIAAVK
+372 SISDSALIAAVK

-403 DEAAAKLKMEL
+403 DEASAKLKMEL

-438 KKENDFESR
+438 KKETDFESR
-447 ARLTELVNDLKML
+447 ARLTELINDLKVL
-460 SQKSNKLNEQWKTEI
+460 SQKSKKLTEQWNTEI

-480 LSSNKEMLEKFKSE
+480 LSSNKETLERLKTE
-494 LEGSKRNGDLQRAG
+494 LDEAKRNGHLERAG
-508 ELTYSVIPKLEME
+508 ELTYSEIPKLEMA
-521 IKEAEKRSLNA
+521 IREAETRSLNA
-532 KQINPERVSENHI
+532 EQINPERVSEDHI

-554 IPVEKLLGSEKSKL
+554 IPVEKLLGNEKSQL
-568 MDMEELLSQS
+568 MEMEEILSQT
-578 VIGQKEPVESVS
+578 VIGQKEAVESVS

-599 LSDLKRPLASF
+599 LSDLKKPLASF

-624 KTLSEFLFQDREAM
+624 KTLSEFLFQDKEAM
-638 TRIDMSEYMEKHSVA
+638 TRIDMSEYMEKHSVS

-670 LTEAVRRKP
+670 LTEAIRRKP
-679 YQVVL
+679 YQVIL

-691 HNDIINLLLQ
+691 HNDVLNLLLQ

-706 RLTDA
+706 HLTDA
-711 HGRNVSFANSI
+711 QGRNISFSNSI
-722 IILTSNLGAE
+722 IILTSNLGSE
-732 EFIKPA
+732 EFHKSGDSNLKSIKH
-738 ENKPKIIEQNVMK
+738 NVMK
-751 HVKKWFKPEFL
+751 HVKGWFKPEFL

-787 SELQQLLQERNIDLV
+787 LELKKLLQEKNIDLV
-802 ISEKAKSWIA
+802 ISDKAKNWIA
-812 KNSFDKEYG
+812 KNSFDEEYG

-832 IKDKLADQLLV
+832 IKNKLADQLLL
-843 GNLKEGNVAFVDE
+843 GKLKDGNVAFVDE

-865 RDSVNTVH
+865 EDSASTIH

>member
-1 MVQKEFFSQ
+1 MD
-10 MELEQ
+10 LER
-15 YTDKAKETMVEAMEN
+15 YTDNAKETMVEAMEN
-30 ARALDH
+30 AKALDH
-36 QTITTAHVM
+36 QTITTAHVI
-45 KAILLNN
+45 KSILLNN
-52 KKRFRKL
+52 KQRFRKL
-59 IELVGGNYYWCIQE
+59 IELVGGDYFSVLQE
-73 TDKILISLP
+73 ADKLLISLP
-82 RVEGYKNLF
+82 KVEGHKNLF
-91 IDAELSES
+91 IDTNLSEA
-99 INSADIYAQKL
+99 IKSAEIYADKL

-124 VLGKSEISKKLVK
+124 ALGQSEISKKLKSKV
-137 KMKNIN
+137 KNID
-143 QLEELVLAE
+143 QLEDFVLTD

-159 SQGHQEGD
+159 SQTHQEGENVLD
-167 NILDDYTVN
+167 NYTVN
-176 LTNRASEGRIDPIIG
+176 LTDKALEGRIDPIIG

-210 PILIGFPGVGKTA
+210 PILIGSPGVGKTA

-229 LRIVRKDVPEV
+229 LRIFRKDVPEV

-247 SLDMGSLVAGAKYR
+247 SLDMGLLVAGAKYR

-274 IESSKGE
+274 IENSQGQ

-308 KPALARGSLR
+308 KPALARGTLR

-342 QPVMITP
+342 QPVMVNP
-349 PNTKECLSILRGIK
+349 PSTNECLSILRGIK

-372 SISDNALIAAVK
+372 SISDGALIAAVK

-396 DKAIDLV
+396 DKAIDLM

-447 ARLTELVNDLKML
+447 ARLTELMNDLKVL
-460 SQKSNKLNEQWKTEI
+460 SQKSNTLNEQWNMEI

-480 LSSNKEMLEKFKSE
+480 LSSNKEMLEKLKTE
-494 LEGSKRNGDLQRAG
+494 LEESKRSGDLERAG
-508 ELTYSVIPKLEME
+508 ELTYAVIPKLEMAIE
-521 IKEAEKRSLNA
+521 EAEKRSLDA
-532 KQINPERVSENHI
+532 KQINPERVSEDHI
-545 ANVVAKWSG
+545 ANVVSKWSG
-554 IPVEKLLGSEKSKL
+554 IPVEKLLGNEKSQL
-568 MDMEELLSQS
+568 MEMEALLSQS
-578 VIGQKEPVESVS
+578 VIGQREAVECVS

-599 LSDLKRPLASF
+599 LSDLKKPLASF

-624 KTLSEFLFQDREAM
+624 KTLSEFLFQDKEAM
-638 TRIDMSEYMEKHSVA
+638 TRIDMSEYMEKHSVS

-679 YQVVL
+679 YQVIL

-691 HNDIINLLLQ
+691 HNDVLNLLLQ

-706 RLTDA
+706 NLTDA
-711 HGRNVSFANSI
+711 HGRNISFSNAI
-722 IILTSNLGAE
+722 IILTSNLGSE
-732 EFIKPA
+732 EFNKTRDRGLKTIKH
-738 ENKPKIIEQNVMK
+738 NVMK
-751 HVKKWFKPEFL
+751 HVKEWFKPEFL
-762 NRLDDIVTFNSLKIN
+762 NLSLIH
-777 DIEEIISIRV
+777 I
-787 SELQQLLQERNIDLV
+787 
-802 ISEKAKSWIA
+802 
-812 KNSFDKEYG
+812 
-821 ARPLKRTIESN
+821 
-832 IKDKLADQLLV
+832 
-843 GNLKEGNVAFVDE
+843 
-856 ENDSISLKI
+856 
-865 RDSVNTVH
+865 

>member
-1 MVQKEFFSQ
+1 MD
-10 MELEQ
+10 LER
-15 YTDKAKETMVEAMEN
+15 YTDKAKETMVEAMES

-59 IELVGGNYYWCIQE
+59 IESIGGNYYWVIQE

-99 INSADIYAQKL
+99 IKSADIYAQKL

-152 RKGNKIE
+152 RRGNKIE
-159 SQGHQEGD
+159 SQGHEEGD

-176 LTNRASEGRIDPIIG
+176 LTSRASEGRIDPIIG

-372 SISDNALIAAVK
+372 SISDSALIAAVK

-447 ARLTELVNDLKML
+447 ARLTELMNDLKML

-494 LEGSKRNGDLQRAG
+494 LEESKRNGDLQRAG

-532 KQINPERVSENHI
+532 KQINPERVSEDHI

-691 HNDIINLLLQ
+691 HNDVLNLLLQ
-701 VLDEG
+701 VLEEG
-706 RLTDA
+706 SLTDA

-738 ENKPKIIEQNVMK
+738 DNKQKIIEQNVMK

-777 DIEEIISIRV
+777 DIAEIISIRV

-865 RDSVNTVH
+865 RDSVNTIH

>member
-1 MVQKEFFSQ
+1 MD
-10 MELEQ
+10 LER
-15 YTDKAKETMVEAMEN
+15 YTNNAKETMVEAMES
-30 ARALDH
+30 ARALSH
-36 QTITTAHVM
+36 QTITTTHVM

-52 KKRFRKL
+52 KKRFTKL
-59 IELVGGNYYWCIQE
+59 IELAGGDFFSVLQE
-73 TDKILISLP
+73 VDKLLISQP
-82 RVEGYKNLF
+82 RVEGYQNLF
-91 IDAELSES
+91 VDTKLSEA
-99 INSADIYAQKL
+99 IKGAEIFADKL
-110 GDKFIGLEALFLGI
+110 GDKFIGLESLFVGI
-124 VLGKSEISKKLVK
+124 ALGKSEIAKKLASE
-137 KMKNIN
+137 MKNFN
-143 QLEELVLAE
+143 QLEDIVLAD
-152 RKGNKIE
+152 RKGNTIE
-159 SQGHQEGD
+159 SQAHQEGG
-167 NILDDYTVN
+167 NILHDYTIN
-176 LTNRASEGRIDPIIG
+176 LTDKATEGHIDPIIG

-247 SLDMGSLVAGAKYR
+247 SLDMGSLVAGSKYR
-261 GEFEERLKSVLQA
+261 GEFEERLKGVLQA
-274 IESSKGE
+274 IENSSGQ

-342 QPVMITP
+342 QPVMVNP
-349 PNTKECLSILRGIK
+349 PSTNECLSILRGIK

-372 SISDNALIAAVK
+372 SISDSALITAVK

-403 DEAAAKLKMEL
+403 DEASAKLKMEL

-447 ARLTELVNDLKML
+447 ARLTELINDLKVL
-460 SQKSNKLNEQWKTEI
+460 SQKSRKLTEQWNTEI

-480 LSSNKEMLEKFKSE
+480 LSSNKEMLERLKTE
-494 LEGSKRNGDLQRAG
+494 LEDAKRNGNLERAG
-508 ELTYSVIPKLEME
+508 ELTYSEIPKLEIA
-521 IKEAEKRSLNA
+521 IKEAERRSLNA
-532 KQINPERVSENHI
+532 KQINPERVSEDHI

-554 IPVEKLLGSEKSKL
+554 IPVEKLLGNEKSQL
-568 MDMEELLSQS
+568 MEMEVLLSQS
-578 VIGQKEPVESVS
+578 VIGQKEAVVSVS
-590 KAIRRAKAG
+590 KAIRRAKSG
-599 LSDLKRPLASF
+599 LSDLKKPLASF

-624 KTLSEFLFQDREAM
+624 KTLSEFLFQNKEAM
-638 TRIDMSEYMEKHSVA
+638 TRIDMSEYMEKHSVS

-670 LTEAVRRKP
+670 LTEAIRRKP
-679 YQVVL
+679 YQVIL

-691 HNDIINLLLQ
+691 HNDVLNILLQ

-706 RLTDA
+706 HLTDA
-711 HGRNVSFANSI
+711 SGRNISFSNSI
-722 IILTSNLGAE
+722 IILTSNLGSE
-732 EFIKPA
+732 EFYKSGDS
-738 ENKPKIIEQNVMK
+738 NIETIRLNIMK
-751 HVKKWFKPEFL
+751 HVKSWFKPEFL
-762 NRLDDIVTFNSLKIN
+762 NRLDDIVTFNSLTIN

-787 SELQQLLQERNIDLV
+787 LELKKLLQEKNIDLV
-802 ISEKAKSWIA
+802 ISDKAKNWIA
-812 KNSFDKEYG
+812 KNSFDEEYG
-821 ARPLKRTIESN
+821 ARPLKRSIESN
-832 IKDKLADQLLV
+832 IKDKLADQLLL
-843 GNLKEGNVAFVDE
+843 GNLKDGNVAFVDE
-856 ENDSISLKI
+856 ENDSLSLKI
-865 RDSVNTVH
+865 RDSAGTIH

>member
-1 MVQKEFFSQ
+1 MD
-10 MELEQ
+10 LEQ
-15 YTDKAKETMVEAMEN
+15 YTDKAKETMVEAMES

-59 IELVGGNYYWCIQE
+59 IELVGGNYYWVIQE

-91 IDAELSES
+91 IDSELSES
-99 INSADIYAQKL
+99 IKSAEIYAQKL

-124 VLGKSEISKKLVK
+124 VMGKSEISKKLVK

-143 QLEELVLAE
+143 QLEELVFAE
-152 RKGNKIE
+152 RRGNKIE

-372 SISDNALIAAVK
+372 SISDSALIAAVK

-447 ARLTELVNDLKML
+447 ARLTELMNDLKML

-494 LEGSKRNGDLQRAG
+494 LEESKRNGDLQRAG

-532 KQINPERVSENHI
+532 KQINPERVSEDHI

-691 HNDIINLLLQ
+691 HNDVLNLLLQ
-701 VLDEG
+701 VLEEG
-706 RLTDA
+706 SLTDS

-738 ENKPKIIEQNVMK
+738 DNNPKIIEQNVMK

-762 NRLDDIVTFNSLKIN
+762 NRLDDIVTFNSLKIS

-787 SELQQLLQERNIDLV
+787 SELQHLLQERNIDLV

-865 RDSVNTVH
+865 RDSVDTIH

>member
-1 MVQKEFFSQ
+1 MD
-10 MELEQ
+10 LER
-15 YTDKAKETMVEAMEN
+15 YTDNAKETMVEAMEN
-30 ARALDH
+30 AKALDH
-36 QTITTAHVM
+36 QTITTAHVI
-45 KAILLNN
+45 KSILLNN
-52 KKRFRKL
+52 KQRFRKL
-59 IELVGGNYYWCIQE
+59 IELVGGDYFSVLQE
-73 TDKILISLP
+73 ADKLLISLP
-82 RVEGYKNLF
+82 KVEGHKNLF
-91 IDAELSES
+91 IDTNLSEA
-99 INSADIYAQKL
+99 IKSAEIYADKL

-124 VLGKSEISKKLVK
+124 ALGQSEISKKLKSKV
-137 KMKNIN
+137 KNID
-143 QLEELVLAE
+143 QLEDFVLTD

-159 SQGHQEGD
+159 SQTHQEGENVLD
-167 NILDDYTVN
+167 NYTVN
-176 LTNRASEGRIDPIIG
+176 LTKKALEGRIDPIIG

-210 PILIGFPGVGKTA
+210 PILIGSPGVGKTA

-229 LRIVRKDVPEV
+229 LRIFRKDVPEV

-247 SLDMGSLVAGAKYR
+247 SLDMGLLVAGAKYR

-274 IESSKGE
+274 IENSQGQ

-308 KPALARGSLR
+308 KPALARGTLR

-342 QPVMITP
+342 QPIMVNP
-349 PNTKECLSILRGIK
+349 PSTNECLSILRGIK

-372 SISDNALIAAVK
+372 SISDGALIAAVK

-396 DKAIDLV
+396 DKAIDLM

-447 ARLTELVNDLKML
+447 ARLTELMNDLKVL
-460 SQKSNKLNEQWKTEI
+460 SQKSNTLNEQWNMEI

-480 LSSNKEMLEKFKSE
+480 LSSNKEMLEKLKTE
-494 LEGSKRNGDLQRAG
+494 LEESKRSGDLERAG
-508 ELTYSVIPKLEME
+508 ELTYAVIPKLEMAIE
-521 IKEAEKRSLNA
+521 EAEKRSLDA
-532 KQINPERVSENHI
+532 KQINPERVSEDHI
-545 ANVVAKWSG
+545 ANVVSKWSG
-554 IPVEKLLGSEKSKL
+554 IPVEKLLGNEKSQL
-568 MDMEELLSQS
+568 MEMEALLSQS
-578 VIGQKEPVESVS
+578 VIGQREAVECVS

-624 KTLSEFLFQDREAM
+624 KTLSEFLFQDKEAM
-638 TRIDMSEYMEKHSVA
+638 TRIDMSEYMEKHSVS

-679 YQVVL
+679 YQVIL

-691 HNDIINLLLQ
+691 HNDVLNLLLQ

-706 RLTDA
+706 NLTDA
-711 HGRNVSFANSI
+711 HGRNISFSNAI
-722 IILTSNLGAE
+722 IILTSNLGSE
-732 EFIKPA
+732 EFNKTRDRGLKTIKH
-738 ENKPKIIEQNVMK
+738 NVMK
-751 HVKKWFKPEFL
+751 HVKGWFKPEFL

-777 DIEEIISIRV
+777 DIEKIISIRV
-787 SELQQLLQERNIDLV
+787 GELKKLLQEKNIDLV

-812 KNSFDKEYG
+812 KNSFDEEYG

-832 IKDKLADQLLV
+832 IKDKLADQLLL
-843 GNLKEGNVAFVDE
+843 GKLKEGNLAFVDE
-856 ENDSISLKI
+856 ENDSIALKI
-865 RDSVNTVH
+865 RDSEKTIH